1 MKKFLSL
8 LLTLCLLLG
17 VLPSQA
23 LAYVGD
29 ILPSTGSTVTTETRA
44 DGTLVLQNDY
54 IRVTLNKHDGSLTTS
69 PAATA
74 DSANSIDRQKP
85 YCEFI
90 IYGSYGYGKAH
101 PATLRLKS
109 AEFVDTTPNGTAKAI
124 KAVYDLT
131 VNLSGKS
138 VAATT
143 AVYYELVQL
152 KENETSA
159 DTWGVL
165 TSIDNIKINNNRDDL
180 FGSLTGDMGVIW
192 GYTLDG
198 FSGMG
203 HANATDGPAIKMSRT
218 VYNQDKQ
225 AEISTE
231 CSVLTSKVENLDT
244 WQSFPQGGDWCYN
257 YITEVY
263 VDGYAWANP
272 FVGLSGY
279 YENKTIKAY
288 LPDTVSVTPGSNPNS
303 TRVECRNDIGYYFSD
318 GEDYPNSQ
326 RFLWGFRNLAK
337 GAEDVPSEPDKVD
350 ISINAQ
356 RLAAFANGNGG
367 VTVEY
372 VADDAAL
379 DVLKQQYGNPIA
391 IISGEYESKN
401 GTDFTFTGGAAL
413 LSPSVTAT
421 WDKSNGKLII
431 KKDGTIEH
439 SGLSLNAPS
448 FKFYQPNSGSGKDLE
463 IKLTQDGFSFEI
475 DPEKNDAVIYVDI
488 PYATAKLEN
497 AAADAA
503 GNLVFSGEIGFQT
516 VFEGAAF
523 TLEELGYGLNEKN
536 EFTVNGV
543 HATGEFDT
551 AKTLSLELAKVEGE
565 VNTFKGEERYAF
577 SLELN
582 AFDLFETEAELALE
596 RASNGGL
603 LPDEL
608 WFYVKASPGIVLVP
622 PVPVGQLNGGG
633 AGFKDLAAT
642 VNGDYFAI
650 PPIKLRGA
658 LTGRYLHLIEGTGN
672 VVIGPS
678 EISLKAT
685 DVGLVGA
692 GEATQI
698 IDSFGY
704 TLKLNG
710 QERTYEGTNYKGIY
724 FAGSEELALALPSKA
739 LNVIA
744 LDSAIELGAFG
755 GVNDKKENLYLGIG
769 ANGTVI
775 GTLQFPNN
783 FFIPCLRGKALSRTD
798 VELIL
803 GGQTVIPIKGVSVD
817 EGMKQAF
824 GNIDVYLGAMTQTTN
839 WLYDVRAWV
848 IIPNIIETNFRMG
861 EGWDIEGTLFSKLD
875 TWDWTEHGVE
885 PVVQAMS
892 LEDSEDTVLMSSPSP
907 TEQAASLEAVGESTP
922 TSNTNSTEPAASLE
936 DTGES
941 VPANSTNSTEQ
952 TAPMEDAGESAP
964 ANSTNSTEQTA
975 PMEDAGESVP
985 ANSMNSTEPA
995 ASLEDTG
1002 ESVPANSTNST
1013 EQTAPMEDAGESVPA
1028 NSTNST
1034 EQAASSEDTG
1044 ESVPAN
1050 STNSTEQ
1057 AASSEDTGESAP
1069 ANSMNPTVIAVNAGT
1084 DETPYILLAFDSSIT
1099 EEQIKGALKIKKDS
1113 QDIDINWLGDSTE
1126 IDSNSAINADTDII
1140 KNNED
1145 GKEYRVAILRLKEG
1159 GSYQVDTGDLA
1170 LQKSESAS
1178 VTSFEKLNLTLN
1190 NNQVSGEIKYA
1201 EENTK
1206 YVLRTYF
1213 ANAEG
1218 GADYLI
1224 DEQEITNSSSIS
1236 VNIPSMGALA
1246 PSGEYYVT
1254 SFLMTEKSVESIDEN
1269 GEKETLTGLVAID
1282 HQQFNTQV
1290 SYQNQNQP
1298 TAPRTVTLELAGNE
1312 VMTATWGAVTDADGY
1327 AVTIYQKDGND
1338 WIDTGFGYDLD
1349 KETTSIN
1356 MALTVGGE
1364 ETTKSKNLSENETY
1378 KVGVSAYKTIE
1389 GGKYYSAETESAEN
1403 GVYLPEYTPLDMML
1417 SVNGTTCTADEHGVY
1432 RAYVDGKDD
1441 VLTVS
1446 CTTENVTY
1454 KVTRMDKT
1462 SDNEIST
1469 DSDGA
1474 YPIPNFEGSLMFKID
1489 GISEIENSTAKD
1501 VTSVFLLV
1509 SVDKTAP
1516 VLTLSDPV
1524 FYADMTTGAYQIT
1537 GTADAGSKIIYGND
1551 GASVNA
1557 GSDGTFTIPGT
1568 LDENSGVLS
1577 LCAQDSAGNKSTS
1590 RFALITKQNTATEF
1604 IVTFDGNG
1612 GMPSVGSMT
1621 TTNQKL
1627 TSLPSASQSKHSFDG
1642 WYTEKSGGT
1651 KITTDTVFHAD
1662 TIVYAHWTY
1671 TGGGGGS
1678 SSGGSSSNDGEGSV
1692 NNDATIIQRPD
1703 VNEPNVPTTAQSE
1716 KVKTDAKGNVT
1727 ITNPMVS
1734 DAIKAAKDDAKKHG
1748 NQKNGVA
1755 VEVPVE
1761 IDKKLDGVQIT
1772 LKADALDTLVKENVK
1787 RFTID
1792 TDRMTDFGF
1801 TLDTLKELNR
1811 QTSGDIILKV
1821 KKTTVS
1827 SIEAKATIGNRP
1839 VYDISLW
1846 EVKNGKETKLSNL
1859 NGKTISIA
1867 IPYTPA
1873 KNEQTGNL
1881 YAVSVDGN
1889 GKPQW
1894 ITKSNYDADQKAV
1907 IFELTQPGVYGV
1919 GYDAKM
1925 PAFTDIENHWAKDN
1939 ILFVVSRGL
1948 LNGTSETTFS
1958 PNTGMTR
1965 GMFVTALG
1973 RLAGVDPADY
1983 QSGKFTDVKADAYY
1997 APYVNWAAK
2006 TGIVSGTT
2014 DTTFAPDTNINR
2026 EQMAVIMKNYAVKLG
2041 YTVPKAL
2048 EAVTFADNAS
2058 ISSWAKE
2065 AVKSMQ
2071 QAGILAGKT
2080 NNRFDPAG
2088 TATRAE
2094 VATVLRRFVEI
2105 VIDPQTANGWR

>member
-17 VLPSQA
+17 ILPSQA

-1298 TAPRTVTLELAGNE
+1298 TAPQTVTLELAGNE

-1516 VLTLSDPV
+1516 MLTLSDPV

-1537 GTADAGSKIIYGND
+1537 GTADAGSKIIYGDD

-1642 WYTEKSGGT
+1642 WYTEKSGGI
-1651 KITTDTVFHAD
+1651 KITTDTIFHAD

-1827 SIEAKATIGNRP
+1827 SIEAKVTIGNRP

-1867 IPYTPA
+1867 IPYTPT

-1894 ITKSNYDADQKAV
+1894 ITKSNYNADQKAV

-2065 AVKSMQ
+2065 AVESMQ

-2094 VATVLRRFVEI
+2094 VATVLWRFVEI
-2105 VIDPQTANGWR
+2105 IIDPQTANG

>member
-1 MKKFLSL
+1 MKKILSL

-29 ILPSTGSTVTTETRA
+29 IISPGSTNVQTITNNNS
-44 DGTLVLQNDY
+44 LVLQNDY
-54 IRVTLNKHDGSLTTS
+54 IRVTLNRQTGILTTAPTAASDS
-69 PAATA
+69 PGQ
-74 DSANSIDRQKP
+74 QKP

-90 IYGSYGYGKAH
+90 TYDNGIGYNKKEITH
-101 PATLRLKS
+101 PATLSLKS
-109 AEFVDTTPNGTAKAI
+109 ASFVEKTPNGDTKAI
-124 KAVYDLT
+124 KAEYALT
-131 VNLSGKS
+131 FELSGKS
-138 VAATT
+138 VSATT
-143 AVYYELVQL
+143 AVYYELVQCG
-152 KENETSA
+152 ENKSSA
-159 DTWGVL
+159 DAWGVL
-165 TSIDNIKINNNRDDL
+165 TSVDNIKINANSFGDL
-180 FGSLTGDMGVIW
+180 NLATDMSAWW

-218 VYNQDKQ
+218 VVKNE
-225 AEISTE
+225 AEEEISTE
-231 CSVLTSKVENLDT
+231 SSVITSKVDDLDT
-244 WQSFPQGGDWCYN
+244 WQSFSQGTDWCYN

-279 YENKTIKAY
+279 YKNKTIKAY
-288 LPDTVSVTPGSNPNS
+288 LPDTVSVTPGNNPSS
-303 TRVECRNDIGYYFSD
+303 TRVECRNDIGYYFSGD
-318 GEDYPNSQ
+318 ESYPNSG
-326 RFLWGFRNLAK
+326 RFLWGFRNLTKNA
-337 GAEDVPSEPDKVD
+337 ADVPSEPDKVEV
-350 ISINAQ
+350 SINAK
-356 RLAAFANGNGG
+356 RLAAFADGNDG

-379 DVLKQQYGNPIA
+379 NALKQRYGNPVA
-391 IISGEYESKN
+391 LISGDYESKN
-401 GTDFTFTGGAAL
+401 GTDFAFTGGAAL

-421 WDKSNGKLII
+421 WGNGSELVIH
-431 KKDGTIEH
+431 KDGTITH

-448 FKFYQPNSGSGKDLE
+448 FKFYQPNSGAGEELK
-463 IKLTQDGFSFEI
+463 IKLTQDGFLFEI

-488 PYATAKLEN
+488 PYATAKLEKVT
-497 AAADAA
+497 ADAA
-503 GNLVFSGEIGFQT
+503 GNLVFAGGISFQT
-516 VFEGAAF
+516 VFEGASF
-523 TLEELGYGLNEKN
+523 TLKELGYGLNDKN

-543 HATGEFDT
+543 HATGRFDT

-565 VNTFKGEERYAF
+565 VNTFKGKEKYAF
-577 SLELN
+577 TLELN
-582 AFDLFETEAELALE
+582 AFDLFETEAELELV
-596 RASNGGL
+596 RSKKDGSL
-603 LPDEL
+603 LPNTL
-608 WFYVKASPGIVLVP
+608 YFFVSASPGIPLIP
-622 PVPVGQLNGGG
+622 PVPIGQLNGGG
-633 AGFKDLAAT
+633 AGFSNLADT

-650 PPIKLRGA
+650 PPLKLRGA
-658 LTGRYLHLIEGTGN
+658 LKGTYLHLIEGKGD

-678 EISLKAT
+678 EISLKASE
-685 DVGLVGA
+685 VGIVGTNA
-692 GEATQI
+692 SI

-704 TLKLNG
+704 SLQLNG
-710 QERTYEGTNYKGIY
+710 QERTYHGTTYKGIY
-724 FAGSEELALALPSKA
+724 FVGSETLELDLPSTEID
-739 LNVIA
+739 VFI
-744 LDSAIELGAFG
+744 LDTSIELGAFG
-755 GVNDKKENLYLGIG
+755 GTGTKNDTKHLYLGVG
-769 ANGTVI
+769 ANAVVKSKVQVPSDVPVI
-775 GTLQFPNN
+775 GGWKL
-783 FFIPCLRGKALSRTD
+783 GSWD
-798 VELIL
+798 VDLIV
-803 GGQTVIPIKGVSVD
+803 GGQTEFPIEDVSVD
-817 EGMKQAF
+817 DGMKNAF
-824 GNIDVYLGAMTQTTN
+824 KKIDVYLGAMTGVYAGVIDAR
-839 WLYDVRAWV
+839 LWV
-848 IIPNIIETNFRMG
+848 LVPNIVETNFRRG
-861 EGWDIEGTLFSKLD
+861 GGWDVETKWFGRLPE
-875 TWDWTEHGVE
+875 WDWSEKGVE
-885 PVVQAMS
+885 PVVQSMPS
-892 LEDSEDTVLMSSPSP
+892 EDSGEDVPMLLAAEPVAL
-907 TEQAASLEAVGESTP
+907 AASGE
-922 TSNTNSTEPAASLE
+922 NST
-936 DTGES
+936 TI
-941 VPANSTNSTEQ
+941 T
-952 TAPMEDAGESAP
+952 
-964 ANSTNSTEQTA
+964 
-975 PMEDAGESVP
+975 
-985 ANSMNSTEPA
+985 
-995 ASLEDTG
+995 
-1002 ESVPANSTNST
+1002 
-1013 EQTAPMEDAGESVPA
+1013 
-1028 NSTNST
+1028 
-1034 EQAASSEDTG
+1034 
-1044 ESVPAN
+1044 
-1050 STNSTEQ
+1050 
-1057 AASSEDTGESAP
+1057 
-1069 ANSMNPTVIAVNAGT
+1069 VNAGT
-1084 DETPYILLAFDSSIT
+1084 DETPYILLAFDKNIT
-1099 EEQIKGALKIKKDS
+1099 EDEIKQALSVTKSGETTPI
-1113 QDIDINWLGDSTE
+1113 QINWLGNSYE
-1126 IDSNSAINADTDII
+1126 INSSYAINADTDII
-1140 KNNED
+1140 HNKKDNKD
-1145 GKEYRVAILRLKEG
+1145 YRVAILRLKEG
-1159 GSYQVDTGDLA
+1159 GTYQVNPGSLTLDTQKSQGVSIAPFEELA
-1170 LQKSESAS
+1170 LS
-1178 VTSFEKLNLTLN
+1178 LNS
-1190 NNQVSGEIKYA
+1190 NQVSGEIKYA

-1213 ANAEG
+1213 ANEEG

-1224 DEQEITNSSSIS
+1224 DEQEVTDASKIS
-1236 VNIPSMGALA
+1236 VTIPQSGALA

-1298 TAPRTVTLELAGNE
+1298 TAPQTVTLELAGNE
-1312 VMTATWGAVTDADGY
+1312 VMTAKWDKVDDAAGY
-1327 AVTIYQKDGND
+1327 AVTIYQKNGGK

-1364 ETTKSKNLSENETY
+1364 ETTKSKNLSANEAY
-1378 KVGVSAYKTIE
+1378 KVGVRAYKEDAENE
-1389 GGKYYSAETESAEN
+1389 GGKYYSAETESADE
-1403 GVYLPEYTPLDMML
+1403 GVYLTEYTPLKLTL
-1417 SVNGTTCTADEHGVY
+1417 SVNGTTCTADENGVY
-1432 RAYVDGKDD
+1432 HAYIGGESNT
-1441 VLTVS
+1441 LAVS
-1446 CTTENVTY
+1446 CADNSNATF

-1462 SDNEIST
+1462 TENEIRASQ
-1469 DSDGA
+1469 DGS
-1474 YPIPNFEGSLMFKID
+1474 YTIPDFEGSLMFKID
-1489 GISEIENSTAKD
+1489 GISSVTGSSTAKD

-1516 VLTLSDPV
+1516 VLTLSDPI

-1537 GTADAGSKIIYGND
+1537 GTADAGSKIIYGDD

-1761 IDKKLDGVQIT
+1761 IDKKLDGLQIT

-2065 AVKSMQ
+2065 AVESMQ

-2094 VATVLRRFVEI
+2094 VATVLWRFVEI
-2105 VIDPQTANGWR
+2105 IIDPQTANG

>member
-17 VLPSQA
+17 ILPSQA

-192 GYTLDG
+192 GYTLDA

-218 VYNQDKQ
+218 VYNYDEQV
-225 AEISTE
+225 EISTE
-231 CSVLTSKVENLDT
+231 SSVLTSKVENLDT
-244 WQSFPQGGDWCYN
+244 WQSFSQGTDWCYN

-263 VDGYAWANP
+263 VDGYTWANP

-288 LPDTVSVTPGSNPNS
+288 LPDTVSVTPGNNPNS

-379 DVLKQQYGNPIA
+379 DALKKQYGNPVA
-391 IISGEYESKN
+391 LISGEYESKN
-401 GTDFTFTGGAAL
+401 GAEFTFTGGAAL

-475 DPEKNDAVIYVDI
+475 DPGKNDAVIYVDI
-488 PYATAKLEN
+488 PYATAKLEQ
-497 AAADAA
+497 ATADAA

-516 VFEGAAF
+516 VFEGASF

-565 VNTFKGEERYAF
+565 VNTFKGKEKYAF

-582 AFDLFETEAELALE
+582 AFDLFETEAELELT
-596 RASNGGL
+596 RSQKDGSL
-603 LPDEL
+603 LPNTL
-608 WFYVKASPGIVLVP
+608 YFYVAASPGIPLIP

-633 AGFKDLAAT
+633 AGFSNLADT

-650 PPIKLRGA
+650 PPLKLRGT
-658 LTGRYLHLIEGTGN
+658 LKGTYLHLIEGKGD

-678 EISLKAT
+678 EISLTAS
-685 DVGLVGA
+685 DVGIVGTNA
-692 GEATQI
+692 SI

-704 TLKLNG
+704 SLKLNG
-710 QERTYEGTNYKGIY
+710 QERTYNGTDYTGIY
-724 FAGSEELALALPSKA
+724 FVGSEALELDLP
-739 LNVIA
+739 NTEIDVFI
-744 LDSAIELGAFG
+744 LDTSIELGAFG
-755 GVNDKKENLYLGIG
+755 GTGTKNDKQHLYLAIG
-769 ANGTVI
+769 ANAVVKSKVQVPSDVPVI
-775 GTLQFPNN
+775 GGWKL
-783 FFIPCLRGKALSRTD
+783 GSWD
-798 VELIL
+798 VDLIV
-803 GGQTVIPIKGVSVD
+803 GGQTEFPIKDVSVD

-824 GNIDVYLGAMTQTTN
+824 SNIDVYLGAMTGVYAGIIDAR
-839 WLYDVRAWV
+839 LWV
-848 IIPNIIETNFRMG
+848 LVPNIVETNFRRG
-861 EGWDIEGTLFSKLD
+861 GGWDVETKWFGRLPE
-875 TWDWTEHGVE
+875 WDWSEKGVE
-885 PVVQAMS
+885 PVAQAMS

-952 TAPMEDAGESAP
+952 TAPMEDAGES
-964 ANSTNSTEQTA
+964 
-975 PMEDAGESVP
+975 
-985 ANSMNSTEPA
+985 
-995 ASLEDTG
+995 
-1002 ESVPANSTNST
+1002 
-1013 EQTAPMEDAGESVPA
+1013 
-1028 NSTNST
+1028 
-1034 EQAASSEDTG
+1034 
-1044 ESVPAN
+1044 VPAN

-1069 ANSMNPTVIAVNAGT
+1069 ANSTNSTEITVSADT
-1084 DETPYILLAFDSSIT
+1084 DETPYILLAFENTVT
-1099 EEQIKGALKIKKDS
+1099 EEQIKNSLSVTKQNSSDKLEIHWVNYDTENSEDGQIDENK
-1113 QDIDINWLGDSTE
+1113 DINAT
-1126 IDSNSAINADTDII
+1126 TDII
-1140 KNNED
+1140 HNKTDNKD
-1145 GKEYRVAILRLKEG
+1145 YRVAILRLKDAG
-1159 GSYQVDTGDLA
+1159 TYQVNTGSLSLDT
-1170 LQKSESAS
+1170 QKSQGVSIAP
-1178 VTSFEKLNLTLN
+1178 FEELELTLN
-1190 NNQVSGEIKYA
+1190 NQQVSGEIKYA

-1213 ANAEG
+1213 AKEKG

-1282 HQQFNTQV
+1282 HQQFNTRV

-1298 TAPRTVTLELAGNE
+1298 TAPQTVTLELAGNE
-1312 VMTATWGAVTDADGY
+1312 IMTATWGAVTDADGY

-1364 ETTKSKNLSENETY
+1364 ETTKSKNLSANETY

-1417 SVNGTTCTADEHGVY
+1417 FVNGTTCTADEHGVY

-1474 YPIPNFEGSLMFKID
+1474 YPIPNFEGNLMFKID

-1516 VLTLSDPV
+1516 MLTLSDPV

-1537 GTADAGSKIIYGND
+1537 GTADAGSKIIYGDD

-1604 IVTFDGNG
+1604 IVTFDGHG

-1642 WYTEKSGGT
+1642 WYTEKSGGI
-1651 KITTDTVFHAD
+1651 KITTDTIFHAD

-1873 KNEQTGNL
+1873 KNEQPGNL

-1894 ITKSNYDADQKAV
+1894 ITKSSYDADQKAV
-1907 IFELTQPGVYGV
+1907 IFELIQPGVYGV

-2105 VIDPQTANGWR
+2105 IIDPQTANGWQQNDSGQ

>member
-17 VLPSQA
+17 ILPSQA

-952 TAPMEDAGESAP
+952 TAPMEDAGES
-964 ANSTNSTEQTA
+964 
-975 PMEDAGESVP
+975 VP

-1013 EQTAPMEDAGESVPA
+1013 EQTAPMEDA
-1028 NSTNST
+1028 
-1034 EQAASSEDTG
+1034 G

-1298 TAPRTVTLELAGNE
+1298 TAPQTVTLELAGNE

-1516 VLTLSDPV
+1516 MLTLSDPV

-1568 LDENSGVLS
+1568 LDKNSGVLS

-1612 GMPSVGSMT
+1612 GTPSVGNMT

-1671 TGGGGGS
+1671 TGG
-1678 SSGGSSSNDGEGSV
+1678 SSSNDGEGSV

-1703 VNEPNVPTTAQSE
+1703 VNEPNVPTTALSE

-1734 DAIKAAKDDAKKHG
+1734 DAIKAAKDDTKKHG

-1761 IDKKLDGVQIT
+1761 IDKKLDSVQIT

-1873 KNEQTGNL
+1873 KNEQPGNL

-1894 ITKSNYDADQKAV
+1894 ITKSSYDADQKAV
-1907 IFELTQPGVYGV
+1907 IFELIQPGVYGV

-2105 VIDPQTANGWR
+2105 IIDPQTANGWQQNDSGQ

>member
-17 VLPSQA
+17 ILPSQA

-192 GYTLDG
+192 GYTLDA

-218 VYNQDKQ
+218 VYNYDEQV
-225 AEISTE
+225 EISTE
-231 CSVLTSKVENLDT
+231 SSVLTSKVENLDT
-244 WQSFPQGGDWCYN
+244 WQSFSQGTDWCYN

-263 VDGYAWANP
+263 VDGYTWANP

-288 LPDTVSVTPGSNPNS
+288 LPDTVSVTPGNNPNS

-379 DVLKQQYGNPIA
+379 DALKKQYGNPVA
-391 IISGEYESKN
+391 LISGEYESKN
-401 GTDFTFTGGAAL
+401 GAEFTFTGGAAL

-475 DPEKNDAVIYVDI
+475 DPGKNDAVIYVDI
-488 PYATAKLEN
+488 PYATAKLEQ
-497 AAADAA
+497 ATADAA

-516 VFEGAAF
+516 VFEGASF

-565 VNTFKGEERYAF
+565 VNTFKGKEKYAF

-582 AFDLFETEAELALE
+582 AFDLFETEAELELT
-596 RASNGGL
+596 RSQKDGSL
-603 LPDEL
+603 LPNTL
-608 WFYVKASPGIVLVP
+608 YFYVAASPGIPLIP

-633 AGFKDLAAT
+633 AGFSNLADT

-650 PPIKLRGA
+650 PPLKLRGT
-658 LTGRYLHLIEGTGN
+658 LKGTYLHLIEGKGD

-678 EISLKAT
+678 EISLTAS
-685 DVGLVGA
+685 DVGIVGTNA
-692 GEATQI
+692 SI

-704 TLKLNG
+704 SLKLNG
-710 QERTYEGTNYKGIY
+710 QERTYNGTDYTGIY
-724 FAGSEELALALPSKA
+724 FVGSEALELDLP
-739 LNVIA
+739 NTEIDVFI
-744 LDSAIELGAFG
+744 LDTSIELGAFG
-755 GVNDKKENLYLGIG
+755 GTGTKNDKQHLYLAIG
-769 ANGTVI
+769 ANAVVKSKVQVPSDVPVI
-775 GTLQFPNN
+775 GGWKL
-783 FFIPCLRGKALSRTD
+783 GSWD
-798 VELIL
+798 VDLIV
-803 GGQTVIPIKGVSVD
+803 GGQTEFPIKDVSVD

-824 GNIDVYLGAMTQTTN
+824 SNIDVYLGAMTGVYAGIIDAR
-839 WLYDVRAWV
+839 LWV
-848 IIPNIIETNFRMG
+848 LVPNIVETNFRRG
-861 EGWDIEGTLFSKLD
+861 GGWDVETKWFGRLPE
-875 TWDWTEHGVE
+875 WDWSEKGVE
-885 PVVQAMS
+885 PVAQAMS

-952 TAPMEDAGESAP
+952 TAPMEDAGES
-964 ANSTNSTEQTA
+964 
-975 PMEDAGESVP
+975 G
-985 ANSMNSTEPA
+985 
-995 ASLEDTG
+995 
-1002 ESVPANSTNST
+1002 
-1013 EQTAPMEDAGESVPA
+1013 
-1028 NSTNST
+1028 
-1034 EQAASSEDTG
+1034 
-1044 ESVPAN
+1044 PAN

-1069 ANSMNPTVIAVNAGT
+1069 ANSTNSTEITVSADT
-1084 DETPYILLAFDSSIT
+1084 DETPYILLAFENTVT
-1099 EEQIKGALKIKKDS
+1099 EAQIKNSLSVTKQNSSDKLEIHWVNYDTENSEDGQIDENK
-1113 QDIDINWLGDSTE
+1113 DINAT
-1126 IDSNSAINADTDII
+1126 TDII
-1140 KNNED
+1140 HNKTDNKD
-1145 GKEYRVAILRLKEG
+1145 YRVAILRLKDAG
-1159 GSYQVDTGDLA
+1159 TYQVNTGSLSLDT
-1170 LQKSESAS
+1170 QKSQGVSIAP
-1178 VTSFEKLNLTLN
+1178 FEELELTLN
-1190 NNQVSGEIKYA
+1190 NQQVSGEIKYA

-1213 ANAEG
+1213 AKEKG

-1282 HQQFNTQV
+1282 HQQFNTRV

-1298 TAPRTVTLELAGNE
+1298 TAPQTVTLELAGNE
-1312 VMTATWGAVTDADGY
+1312 IMTATWGAVTDADGY

-1364 ETTKSKNLSENETY
+1364 ETTKSKNLSANETY

-1417 SVNGTTCTADEHGVY
+1417 FVNGTTCTADEHGVY

-1474 YPIPNFEGSLMFKID
+1474 YPIPNFEGNLMFKID

-1516 VLTLSDPV
+1516 MLTLSDPV

-1537 GTADAGSKIIYGND
+1537 GTADAGSKIIYGDD

-1612 GMPSVGSMT
+1612 GTPSVGSMT

-2094 VATVLRRFVEI
+2094 VATVLWRFVEI
-2105 VIDPQTANGWR
+2105 IIDPQTANG

>member
-17 VLPSQA
+17 ILPSQA

-192 GYTLDG
+192 GYTLDA

-218 VYNQDKQ
+218 VYNYDEQV
-225 AEISTE
+225 EISTE
-231 CSVLTSKVENLDT
+231 SSVLTSKVENLDT
-244 WQSFPQGGDWCYN
+244 WQSFSQGTDWCYN

-263 VDGYAWANP
+263 VDGYTWANP

-288 LPDTVSVTPGSNPNS
+288 LPDTVSVTPGNNPNS

-379 DVLKQQYGNPIA
+379 DALKKQYGNPVA
-391 IISGEYESKN
+391 LISGEYESKN
-401 GTDFTFTGGAAL
+401 GAEFTFTGGAAL

-475 DPEKNDAVIYVDI
+475 DPGKNDAVIYVDI
-488 PYATAKLEN
+488 PYATAKLEQ
-497 AAADAA
+497 ATADAT

-516 VFEGAAF
+516 VFEGASF

-565 VNTFKGEERYAF
+565 VNTFKGKEKYAF

-582 AFDLFETEAELALE
+582 AFDLFETEAELELT
-596 RASNGGL
+596 RSQKDGSL
-603 LPDEL
+603 LPNTL
-608 WFYVKASPGIVLVP
+608 YFYVAASPGIPLIP

-633 AGFKDLAAT
+633 AGFSNLADT

-650 PPIKLRGA
+650 PPLKLRGT
-658 LTGRYLHLIEGTGN
+658 LKGTYLHLIEGKGD

-678 EISLKAT
+678 EISLTAS
-685 DVGLVGA
+685 DVGIVGTNA
-692 GEATQI
+692 SI

-704 TLKLNG
+704 SLKLNG
-710 QERTYEGTNYKGIY
+710 QERTYNGTDYTGIY
-724 FAGSEELALALPSKA
+724 FVGSEALELDLP
-739 LNVIA
+739 NTEIDVFI
-744 LDSAIELGAFG
+744 LDTSIELGAFG
-755 GVNDKKENLYLGIG
+755 GTGTKNDKQHLYLAIG
-769 ANGTVI
+769 ANAVVKSKVQVPSDVPVI
-775 GTLQFPNN
+775 GGWKL
-783 FFIPCLRGKALSRTD
+783 GSWD
-798 VELIL
+798 VDLIV
-803 GGQTVIPIKGVSVD
+803 GGQTEFPIKDVSVD

-824 GNIDVYLGAMTQTTN
+824 SNIDVYLGAMTGVYAGIIDAR
-839 WLYDVRAWV
+839 LWV
-848 IIPNIIETNFRMG
+848 LVPNIVETNFRRG
-861 EGWDIEGTLFSKLD
+861 GGWDVETKWFGRLPE
-875 TWDWTEHGVE
+875 WDWSEKGVE
-885 PVVQAMS
+885 PVAQAMS

-941 VPANSTNSTEQ
+941 VPT
-952 TAPMEDAGESAP
+952 
-964 ANSTNSTEQTA
+964 
-975 PMEDAGESVP
+975 
-985 ANSMNSTEPA
+985 
-995 ASLEDTG
+995 
-1002 ESVPANSTNST
+1002 NSTNST

-1044 ESVPAN
+1044 ESAPAN
-1050 STNSTEQ
+1050 STNSTEI
-1057 AASSEDTGESAP
+1057 TVSAD
-1069 ANSMNPTVIAVNAGT
+1069 T
-1084 DETPYILLAFDSSIT
+1084 DETPYILLAFENTVT
-1099 EEQIKGALKIKKDS
+1099 EEQIKNSLSVTKQNSSDKLEIHWVNYDTENSEDGQIDENK
-1113 QDIDINWLGDSTE
+1113 DINAT
-1126 IDSNSAINADTDII
+1126 TDII
-1140 KNNED
+1140 HNKTDNKD
-1145 GKEYRVAILRLKEG
+1145 YRVAILRLKDAG
-1159 GSYQVDTGDLA
+1159 TYQVNTGSLSLDT
-1170 LQKSESAS
+1170 QKSQGVSIAP
-1178 VTSFEKLNLTLN
+1178 FEELELTLN
-1190 NNQVSGEIKYA
+1190 NQQVSGEIKYA

-1213 ANAEG
+1213 AKEKG

-1282 HQQFNTQV
+1282 HQQFNTRV

-1298 TAPRTVTLELAGNE
+1298 TAPQTVTLELAGNE
-1312 VMTATWGAVTDADGY
+1312 IMTATWGAVTDADGY

-1364 ETTKSKNLSENETY
+1364 ETTKSKNLSANETY

-1417 SVNGTTCTADEHGVY
+1417 FVNGTTCTADEHGVY

-1474 YPIPNFEGSLMFKID
+1474 YPIPNFEGNLMFKID

-1516 VLTLSDPV
+1516 MLTLSDPV

-1537 GTADAGSKIIYGND
+1537 GTADAGSKIIYGDD

-1761 IDKKLDGVQIT
+1761 IDKKLDGLQIT

-2105 VIDPQTANGWR
+2105 VIDPQTANGWQ

>member
-29 ILPSTGSTVTTETRA
+29 IISPGSTNVQTSTNNNS
-44 DGTLVLQNDY
+44 LVLQNNY
-54 IRVTLNKHDGSLTTS
+54 IRVTLNRQTGILTTAPTAASDS
-69 PAATA
+69 PGQ
-74 DSANSIDRQKP
+74 QKP

-90 IYGSYGYGKAH
+90 TYDNGIGYNKKEITH
-101 PATLRLKS
+101 PATLSLKS
-109 AEFVDTTPNGTAKAI
+109 ASFVEKTPNGDTKAI
-124 KAVYDLT
+124 KAEYALT
-131 VNLSGKS
+131 FELSGKS
-138 VAATT
+138 VSATT
-143 AVYYELVQL
+143 AVYYELVQCG
-152 KENETSA
+152 ENKSSA
-159 DTWGVL
+159 DAWGVL
-165 TSIDNIKINNNRDDL
+165 TSVDNIKINANSFGDL
-180 FGSLTGDMGVIW
+180 NLATDMSAWW

-218 VYNQDKQ
+218 VVKNE
-225 AEISTE
+225 AEEEISTE
-231 CSVLTSKVENLDT
+231 SSVITSKVDDLDT
-244 WQSFPQGGDWCYN
+244 WKSFSQGTDWCYN

-279 YENKTIKAY
+279 YKNKTIKAY
-288 LPDTVSVTPGSNPNS
+288 LPDTVSVTPGNNPSS
-303 TRVECRNDIGYYFSD
+303 TRVECRNDIGYYFSGD
-318 GEDYPNSQ
+318 KIYPNSR
-326 RFLWGFRNLAK
+326 RFLWGFRNLTKNA
-337 GAEDVPSEPDKVD
+337 ADVPSEPDKVEV
-350 ISINAQ
+350 SINAK
-356 RLAAFANGNGG
+356 RLAAFADGNDG

-379 DVLKQQYGNPIA
+379 NALKQRYGNPVA
-391 IISGEYESKN
+391 LISGDYESKN
-401 GTDFTFTGGAAL
+401 GTDFAFTGGAAL

-421 WDKSNGKLII
+421 WGNGGELVIH
-431 KKDGTIEH
+431 KDGTITH

-448 FKFYQPNSGSGKDLE
+448 FKFYQPNSGAGEELK
-463 IKLTQDGFSFEI
+463 IKLTQDGFLFEI
-475 DPEKNDAVIYVDI
+475 DPGKNDAVIYVDI
-488 PYATAKLEN
+488 PYATAKLEKVT
-497 AAADAA
+497 ADAA
-503 GNLVFSGEIGFQT
+503 GNLVFAGGISFQT
-516 VFEGAAF
+516 VFEGASF
-523 TLEELGYGLNEKN
+523 TLKELGYGLNDKN

-543 HATGEFDT
+543 HATGSFDT

-565 VNTFKGEERYAF
+565 VNTFKGKEKYAF
-577 SLELN
+577 TLELN
-582 AFDLFETEAELALE
+582 AFDLFETEAELELV
-596 RASNGGL
+596 RSKKDGSL
-603 LPDEL
+603 LPNTL
-608 WFYVKASPGIVLVP
+608 YFYVAARPGIPLIP
-622 PVPVGQLNGGG
+622 PVPIGQLNGGG

-650 PPIKLRGA
+650 PPLKLRGT
-658 LTGRYLHLIEGTGN
+658 LKGTYLHLIEGKGD

-678 EISLKAT
+678 EISLKAN
-685 DVGLVGA
+685 DVGIVGTNA
-692 GEATQI
+692 SI

-704 TLKLNG
+704 SLQLNG
-710 QERTYEGTNYKGIY
+710 QERTYHGTTYKGIY
-724 FAGSEELALALPSKA
+724 FVGSETLELDLPSTEID
-739 LNVIA
+739 VFI
-744 LDSAIELGAFG
+744 LDTSIELGAFG
-755 GVNDKKENLYLGIG
+755 GTGTKIDTKHLYLGVG
-769 ANGTVI
+769 ANAVVKSKVQVPSDVPVI
-775 GTLQFPNN
+775 GGWKL
-783 FFIPCLRGKALSRTD
+783 ASWD
-798 VELIL
+798 VDLIV
-803 GGQTVIPIKGVSVD
+803 GGQTEFPIEGVSVS
-817 EGMKQAF
+817 EGMEDAF
-824 GNIDVYLGAMTQTTN
+824 DNIDVYLGAMTGVYAGIIDAR
-839 WLYDVRAWV
+839 LWV
-848 IIPNIIETNFRMG
+848 LVPNIVETNFRRG
-861 EGWDIEGTLFSKLD
+861 GGWDVETKWFGRLPE
-875 TWDWTEHGVE
+875 WDWSEKGVE
-885 PVVQAMS
+885 PVVQSMPS
-892 LEDSEDTVLMSSPSP
+892 EDSGEDVPMLLAAEPVAL
-907 TEQAASLEAVGESTP
+907 AASGE
-922 TSNTNSTEPAASLE
+922 NST
-936 DTGES
+936 TI
-941 VPANSTNSTEQ
+941 T
-952 TAPMEDAGESAP
+952 
-964 ANSTNSTEQTA
+964 
-975 PMEDAGESVP
+975 
-985 ANSMNSTEPA
+985 
-995 ASLEDTG
+995 
-1002 ESVPANSTNST
+1002 
-1013 EQTAPMEDAGESVPA
+1013 
-1028 NSTNST
+1028 
-1034 EQAASSEDTG
+1034 
-1044 ESVPAN
+1044 
-1050 STNSTEQ
+1050 
-1057 AASSEDTGESAP
+1057 
-1069 ANSMNPTVIAVNAGT
+1069 VNADT
-1084 DETPYILLAFDSSIT
+1084 DETPYILLAFENTVT
-1099 EEQIKGALKIKKDS
+1099 EEQIKNSLSVTKQNSSDKLEIHWVNYDTENSEDGQIDENK
-1113 QDIDINWLGDSTE
+1113 DINAT
-1126 IDSNSAINADTDII
+1126 TDII
-1140 KNNED
+1140 HNKTDNKD
-1145 GKEYRVAILRLKEG
+1145 YRVAILRLKDAG
-1159 GSYQVDTGDLA
+1159 TYQVNTGSLSLDT
-1170 LQKSESAS
+1170 QKSQGVSIAP
-1178 VTSFEKLNLTLN
+1178 FEKLELSLSDQ
-1190 NNQVSGEIKYA
+1190 QVSGEIKYA

-1290 SYQNQNQP
+1290 TYQNQNQP
-1298 TAPRTVTLELAGNE
+1298 TAPHTVTLELAGNE
-1312 VMTATWGAVTDADGY
+1312 VMTAKWDAVTDAEGY
-1327 AVTIYQKDGND
+1327 AVRIYQKQSDGTFK
-1338 WIDTGFGYDLD
+1338 DTGFGYDLD
-1349 KETTSIN
+1349 ENTTSID
-1356 MALTVGGE
+1356 MALTVGGT
-1364 ETTKSKNLSENETY
+1364 ETAESENLSANETY
-1378 KVGVSAYKTIE
+1378 KVSVSAYKTVE
-1389 GGKYYSAETESAEN
+1389 GGKYYSTEMESAEKF
-1403 GVYLPEYTPLDMML
+1403 LSEYTPLDMML

-1489 GISEIENSTAKD
+1489 GISSVTGSSTAKD

-1516 VLTLSDPV
+1516 VLTLSDPI
-1524 FYADMTTGAYQIT
+1524 FYADMTTGAYEIT
-1537 GTADAGSKIIYGND
+1537 GTADAGSEIFYGDNKE
-1551 GASVNA
+1551 SVYA
-1557 GSDGTFTIPGT
+1557 DSDGTFTIPGT
-1568 LDENSGVLS
+1568 LDENSGILS

-1612 GMPSVGSMT
+1612 GTPSVGNMT

-1671 TGGGGGS
+1671 TGG
-1678 SSGGSSSNDGEGSV
+1678 SSSNDGEDSV

-1734 DAIKAAKDDAKKHG
+1734 DAIKAAKDDTKKHG

-1827 SIEAKATIGNRP
+1827 SIDAKATIGNRP

-1873 KNEQTGNL
+1873 KNEQPGNL

-1894 ITKSNYDADQKAV
+1894 ITKSSYDADQKAV

-1925 PAFTDIENHWAKDN
+1925 PALTDIENHWAKDN

-1983 QSGKFTDVKADAYY
+1983 QTGKFTDVKADAYY

-2105 VIDPQTANGWR
+2105 IIDPQTANG

>member
-17 VLPSQA
+17 ILPSQA

-192 GYTLDG
+192 GYTLDA

-218 VYNQDKQ
+218 VYNYDEQV
-225 AEISTE
+225 EISTE
-231 CSVLTSKVENLDT
+231 SSVLTSKVENLDT
-244 WQSFPQGGDWCYN
+244 WQSFSQGTDWCYN

-263 VDGYAWANP
+263 VDGYTWANP

-288 LPDTVSVTPGSNPNS
+288 LPDTVSVTPGNNPNS

-379 DVLKQQYGNPIA
+379 DALKKQYGNPVA
-391 IISGEYESKN
+391 LISGEYESKN
-401 GTDFTFTGGAAL
+401 GAEFTFTGGAAL

-475 DPEKNDAVIYVDI
+475 DPGKNDAVIYVDI
-488 PYATAKLEN
+488 PYATAKLEQ
-497 AAADAA
+497 ATADAA

-516 VFEGAAF
+516 VFEGASF

-565 VNTFKGEERYAF
+565 VNTFKGKEKYAF

-582 AFDLFETEAELALE
+582 AFDLFETEAELELT
-596 RASNGGL
+596 RSQKDGSL
-603 LPDEL
+603 LPNTL
-608 WFYVKASPGIVLVP
+608 YFYVAASPGIPLIP

-633 AGFKDLAAT
+633 AGFSNLADT

-650 PPIKLRGA
+650 PPLKLRGT
-658 LTGRYLHLIEGTGN
+658 LKGTYLHLIEGKGD

-678 EISLKAT
+678 EISLTAS
-685 DVGLVGA
+685 DVGIVGTNA
-692 GEATQI
+692 SI

-704 TLKLNG
+704 SLKLNG
-710 QERTYEGTNYKGIY
+710 QERTYNGTDYTGIY
-724 FAGSEELALALPSKA
+724 FVGSEALELDLP
-739 LNVIA
+739 NTEIDVFI
-744 LDSAIELGAFG
+744 LDTSIELGAFG
-755 GVNDKKENLYLGIG
+755 GTGTKNDKQHLYLAIG
-769 ANGTVI
+769 ANAVVKSKVQVPSDVPVI
-775 GTLQFPNN
+775 GGWKL
-783 FFIPCLRGKALSRTD
+783 GSWD
-798 VELIL
+798 VDLIV
-803 GGQTVIPIKGVSVD
+803 GGQTEFPIKDVSVD

-824 GNIDVYLGAMTQTTN
+824 SNIDVYLGAMTGVYAGIIDAR
-839 WLYDVRAWV
+839 LWV
-848 IIPNIIETNFRMG
+848 LVPNIVETNFRRG
-861 EGWDIEGTLFSKLD
+861 GGWDVETKWFGRLPE
-875 TWDWTEHGVE
+875 WDWSEKGVE
-885 PVVQAMS
+885 PVAQAMS

-952 TAPMEDAGESAP
+952 TAPMEDAGES
-964 ANSTNSTEQTA
+964 
-975 PMEDAGESVP
+975 
-985 ANSMNSTEPA
+985 
-995 ASLEDTG
+995 
-1002 ESVPANSTNST
+1002 
-1013 EQTAPMEDAGESVPA
+1013 
-1028 NSTNST
+1028 
-1034 EQAASSEDTG
+1034 
-1044 ESVPAN
+1044 VPAN

-1069 ANSMNPTVIAVNAGT
+1069 ANSTNSTEITVSADT
-1084 DETPYILLAFDSSIT
+1084 DETPYILLAFENTVT
-1099 EEQIKGALKIKKDS
+1099 EEQIKNSLSVTKQNSSDKLEIHWVNYDTENSEDGQIDENK
-1113 QDIDINWLGDSTE
+1113 DINAT
-1126 IDSNSAINADTDII
+1126 TDII
-1140 KNNED
+1140 HNKTDNKD
-1145 GKEYRVAILRLKEG
+1145 YRVAILRLKDAG
-1159 GSYQVDTGDLA
+1159 TYQVNTGSLSLDT
-1170 LQKSESAS
+1170 QKSQGVSIAP
-1178 VTSFEKLNLTLN
+1178 FEELELTLN
-1190 NNQVSGEIKYA
+1190 NQQVSGEIKYA

-1213 ANAEG
+1213 AKEKG

-1236 VNIPSMGALA
+1236 VNIPSMGALV

-1282 HQQFNTQV
+1282 HQQFNTRV

-1298 TAPRTVTLELAGNE
+1298 TAPQTVTLELAGNE
-1312 VMTATWGAVTDADGY
+1312 IMTATWGAVTDADGY

-1364 ETTKSKNLSENETY
+1364 ETTKSKNLSANETY

-1417 SVNGTTCTADEHGVY
+1417 FVNGTTCTADEHGVY

-1474 YPIPNFEGSLMFKID
+1474 YPIPNFEGNLMFKID

-1516 VLTLSDPV
+1516 MLTLSDPV

-1537 GTADAGSKIIYGND
+1537 GTADAGSKIIYGDD

-1642 WYTEKSGGT
+1642 WYTEKSGGI
-1651 KITTDTVFHAD
+1651 KITTDTIFHAD

-1827 SIEAKATIGNRP
+1827 SIEAKVTIGNRP

-1867 IPYTPA
+1867 IPYTPT

-1894 ITKSNYDADQKAV
+1894 ITKSNYNADQKAV

-2065 AVKSMQ
+2065 AVESMQ

-2094 VATVLRRFVEI
+2094 VATVLWRFVEI
-2105 VIDPQTANGWR
+2105 IIDPQTANG

>member
-17 VLPSQA
+17 ILPSQA

-192 GYTLDG
+192 GYTLDA

-218 VYNQDKQ
+218 VYNYDEQV
-225 AEISTE
+225 EISTE
-231 CSVLTSKVENLDT
+231 SSVLTSKVENLDT
-244 WQSFPQGGDWCYN
+244 WQSFSQGTDWCYN

-263 VDGYAWANP
+263 VDGYTWANP

-288 LPDTVSVTPGSNPNS
+288 LPDTVSVTPGNNPNS

-379 DVLKQQYGNPIA
+379 DALKKQYGNPVA
-391 IISGEYESKN
+391 LISGEYESKN
-401 GTDFTFTGGAAL
+401 GAEFTFPGGAAL

-421 WDKSNGKLII
+421 WDTSNGKLII

-475 DPEKNDAVIYVDI
+475 DPGKNDAVIYVDI
-488 PYATAKLEN
+488 PYATAKLEQ
-497 AAADAA
+497 ATADAA

-516 VFEGAAF
+516 VFEGASF

-565 VNTFKGEERYAF
+565 VNTFKGKEKYAF

-582 AFDLFETEAELALE
+582 AFDLFETEAELELT
-596 RASNGGL
+596 RSQKDGSL
-603 LPDEL
+603 LPNTL
-608 WFYVKASPGIVLVP
+608 YFYVAASPGIPLIP

-633 AGFKDLAAT
+633 AGFSNLADT

-650 PPIKLRGA
+650 PPLKLRGT
-658 LTGRYLHLIEGTGN
+658 LKGTYLHLIEGKGD

-678 EISLKAT
+678 EISLTAS
-685 DVGLVGA
+685 DVGIVGTNA
-692 GEATQI
+692 SI

-704 TLKLNG
+704 SLKLNG
-710 QERTYEGTNYKGIY
+710 QERTYNGTDYTGIY
-724 FAGSEELALALPSKA
+724 FVGSEALELDLP
-739 LNVIA
+739 NTEIDVFI
-744 LDSAIELGAFG
+744 LDTSIELGAFG
-755 GVNDKKENLYLGIG
+755 GTGTKNDKQHLYLAIG
-769 ANGTVI
+769 ANAVVKSKVQVPSDVPVI
-775 GTLQFPNN
+775 GGWKL
-783 FFIPCLRGKALSRTD
+783 GSWD
-798 VELIL
+798 VDLIV
-803 GGQTVIPIKGVSVD
+803 GGQTEFPIKDVSVD

-824 GNIDVYLGAMTQTTN
+824 SNIDVYLGAMTGVYAGIIDAR
-839 WLYDVRAWV
+839 LWV
-848 IIPNIIETNFRMG
+848 LVPNIVETNFRRG
-861 EGWDIEGTLFSKLD
+861 GGWDVETKWFGRLPE
-875 TWDWTEHGVE
+875 WDWSEKGVE
-885 PVVQAMS
+885 PVAQAMS

-952 TAPMEDAGESAP
+952 TAPMEDAGES
-964 ANSTNSTEQTA
+964 
-975 PMEDAGESVP
+975 
-985 ANSMNSTEPA
+985 
-995 ASLEDTG
+995 
-1002 ESVPANSTNST
+1002 
-1013 EQTAPMEDAGESVPA
+1013 
-1028 NSTNST
+1028 
-1034 EQAASSEDTG
+1034 
-1044 ESVPAN
+1044 VPAN

-1069 ANSMNPTVIAVNAGT
+1069 ANSTNSTEITVSADT
-1084 DETPYILLAFDSSIT
+1084 DETPYILLAFENTVT
-1099 EEQIKGALKIKKDS
+1099 EEQIKNSLSVTKQNSSDKLEIHWVNYDTENSEDGQIDENK
-1113 QDIDINWLGDSTE
+1113 DINAT
-1126 IDSNSAINADTDII
+1126 TDII
-1140 KNNED
+1140 HNKTDNKD
-1145 GKEYRVAILRLKEG
+1145 YRVAILRLKDAG
-1159 GSYQVDTGDLA
+1159 TYQVNTGSLSLDT
-1170 LQKSESAS
+1170 QKSQGVSIAP
-1178 VTSFEKLNLTLN
+1178 FEELELTLN
-1190 NNQVSGEIKYA
+1190 NQQVSGEIKYA

-1213 ANAEG
+1213 AKEKG

-1282 HQQFNTQV
+1282 HQQFNTRV

-1298 TAPRTVTLELAGNE
+1298 TAPQTVTLELAGNE
-1312 VMTATWGAVTDADGY
+1312 IMTATWGAVTDADGY

-1364 ETTKSKNLSENETY
+1364 ETTKSKNLSANETY

-1417 SVNGTTCTADEHGVY
+1417 FVNGTTCTADEHGVY

-1474 YPIPNFEGSLMFKID
+1474 YPIPNFEGNLMFKID

-1516 VLTLSDPV
+1516 MLTLSDPV

-1537 GTADAGSKIIYGND
+1537 GTADAGSKIIYGDD

-1642 WYTEKSGGT
+1642 WYTEKSGGI
-1651 KITTDTVFHAD
+1651 KITTDTIFHAD

-1827 SIEAKATIGNRP
+1827 SIEAKVTIGNRP

-1867 IPYTPA
+1867 IPYTPT

-1894 ITKSNYDADQKAV
+1894 ITKSNYNADQKAV

-2065 AVKSMQ
+2065 AVESMQ

-2094 VATVLRRFVEI
+2094 VATVLWRFVEI
-2105 VIDPQTANGWR
+2105 IIDPQTANG

>member
-17 VLPSQA
+17 ILPSQA

-952 TAPMEDAGESAP
+952 TAPMEDAGES
-964 ANSTNSTEQTA
+964 
-975 PMEDAGESVP
+975 
-985 ANSMNSTEPA
+985 
-995 ASLEDTG
+995 
-1002 ESVPANSTNST
+1002 
-1013 EQTAPMEDAGESVPA
+1013 
-1028 NSTNST
+1028 
-1034 EQAASSEDTG
+1034 
-1044 ESVPAN
+1044 VPAN

-1236 VNIPSMGALA
+1236 VNIPSMAALA

-1298 TAPRTVTLELAGNE
+1298 TAPQTVTLELAGNE

-1516 VLTLSDPV
+1516 MLTLSDPV

-1537 GTADAGSKIIYGND
+1537 GTADAGSKIIYGDD

-1642 WYTEKSGGT
+1642 WYTEKSGGI
-1651 KITTDTVFHAD
+1651 KITTDTIFHAD

-1827 SIEAKATIGNRP
+1827 SIEAKVTIGNRP

-1867 IPYTPA
+1867 IPYTPT

-1894 ITKSNYDADQKAV
+1894 ITKSNYNADQKAV

-2065 AVKSMQ
+2065 AVESMQ

-2094 VATVLRRFVEI
+2094 VATVLWRFVEI
-2105 VIDPQTANGWR
+2105 IIDPQTANG

>member
-17 VLPSQA
+17 ILPSQA

-192 GYTLDG
+192 GYTLDA

-218 VYNQDKQ
+218 VYNYDEQV
-225 AEISTE
+225 EISTE
-231 CSVLTSKVENLDT
+231 SSVLTSKVENLDT
-244 WQSFPQGGDWCYN
+244 WQSFSQGTDWCYN

-263 VDGYAWANP
+263 VDGYTWANP

-288 LPDTVSVTPGSNPNS
+288 LPDTVSVTPGNNPNS

-379 DVLKQQYGNPIA
+379 DALKKQYGNPVA
-391 IISGEYESKN
+391 LISGEYESKN
-401 GTDFTFTGGAAL
+401 GAEFTFTGGAAL

-475 DPEKNDAVIYVDI
+475 DPGKNDAVIYVDI
-488 PYATAKLEN
+488 PYATAKLEQ
-497 AAADAA
+497 ATADAA

-516 VFEGAAF
+516 VFEGASF

-565 VNTFKGEERYAF
+565 VNTFKGKEKYAF

-582 AFDLFETEAELALE
+582 AFDLFETEAELELT
-596 RASNGGL
+596 RSQKDGSL
-603 LPDEL
+603 LPNTL
-608 WFYVKASPGIVLVP
+608 YFYVAASPGIPLIP

-633 AGFKDLAAT
+633 AGFSNLADT

-650 PPIKLRGA
+650 PPLKLRGT
-658 LTGRYLHLIEGTGN
+658 LKGTYLHLIEGKGD

-678 EISLKAT
+678 EISLTAS
-685 DVGLVGA
+685 DVGIVGTNA
-692 GEATQI
+692 SI

-704 TLKLNG
+704 SLKLNG
-710 QERTYEGTNYKGIY
+710 QERTYNGTDYTGIY
-724 FAGSEELALALPSKA
+724 FVGSEALELDLP
-739 LNVIA
+739 NTEIDVFI
-744 LDSAIELGAFG
+744 LDTSIELGAFG
-755 GVNDKKENLYLGIG
+755 GTGTKNDKQHLYLAIG
-769 ANGTVI
+769 ANAVVKSKVQVPSDVPVI
-775 GTLQFPNN
+775 GGWKL
-783 FFIPCLRGKALSRTD
+783 GSWD
-798 VELIL
+798 VDLIV
-803 GGQTVIPIKGVSVD
+803 GGQTEFPIKDVSVD

-824 GNIDVYLGAMTQTTN
+824 SNIDVYLGAMTGVYAGIIDAR
-839 WLYDVRAWV
+839 LWV
-848 IIPNIIETNFRMG
+848 LVPNIVETNFRRG
-861 EGWDIEGTLFSKLD
+861 GGWDVETKWFGRLPE
-875 TWDWTEHGVE
+875 WDWSEKGVE
-885 PVVQAMS
+885 PVAQAMS

-952 TAPMEDAGESAP
+952 TAPMEDAGES
-964 ANSTNSTEQTA
+964 
-975 PMEDAGESVP
+975 
-985 ANSMNSTEPA
+985 
-995 ASLEDTG
+995 
-1002 ESVPANSTNST
+1002 
-1013 EQTAPMEDAGESVPA
+1013 
-1028 NSTNST
+1028 
-1034 EQAASSEDTG
+1034 
-1044 ESVPAN
+1044 VPAN

-1069 ANSMNPTVIAVNAGT
+1069 ANSTNSTEITVSADT
-1084 DETPYILLAFDSSIT
+1084 DETPYILLAFENTVT
-1099 EEQIKGALKIKKDS
+1099 EEQIKNSLSVTKQNSSDKLEIHWVNYDTENSEDGQIDENK
-1113 QDIDINWLGDSTE
+1113 DINAT
-1126 IDSNSAINADTDII
+1126 TDII
-1140 KNNED
+1140 HNKTDNKD
-1145 GKEYRVAILRLKEG
+1145 YRVAILRLKDAG
-1159 GSYQVDTGDLA
+1159 TYQVNTGSLSLDT
-1170 LQKSESAS
+1170 QKSQGVSIAP
-1178 VTSFEKLNLTLN
+1178 FEELELTLN
-1190 NNQVSGEIKYA
+1190 NQQVSGEIKYA

-1213 ANAEG
+1213 AKEKG

-1282 HQQFNTQV
+1282 HQQFNTRV

-1298 TAPRTVTLELAGNE
+1298 TAPQTVTLELAGNE
-1312 VMTATWGAVTDADGY
+1312 IMTATWGAVTDADGY

-1364 ETTKSKNLSENETY
+1364 ETTKSKNLSANETY

-1417 SVNGTTCTADEHGVY
+1417 FVNGTTCTADEHGVY

-1474 YPIPNFEGSLMFKID
+1474 YPIPNFEGNLMFKID

-1516 VLTLSDPV
+1516 MLTLSDPV

-1537 GTADAGSKIIYGND
+1537 GTADAGSKIIYGDD

-1642 WYTEKSGGT
+1642 WYTEKSGGI
-1651 KITTDTVFHAD
+1651 KITTDTIFHAD

-1827 SIEAKATIGNRP
+1827 SIEAKVTIGNRP

-1867 IPYTPA
+1867 IPYTPT

-2065 AVKSMQ
+2065 AVESMQ

-2094 VATVLRRFVEI
+2094 VATVLWRFVEI
-2105 VIDPQTANGWR
+2105 IIDPQTANG

>member
-1 MKKFLSL
+1 MKKILYL

-17 VLPSQA
+17 ILPSQA

-192 GYTLDG
+192 GYTLDA

-218 VYNQDKQ
+218 VYNYDEQV
-225 AEISTE
+225 EISTE
-231 CSVLTSKVENLDT
+231 SSVLTSKVENLDT
-244 WQSFPQGGDWCYN
+244 WQSFSQGTDWCYN

-263 VDGYAWANP
+263 VDGYTWANP

-288 LPDTVSVTPGSNPNS
+288 LPDTVSVTPGNNPNS

-356 RLAAFANGNGG
+356 RLATFANGNGG

-401 GTDFTFTGGAAL
+401 GAEFTFTGGAAL

-475 DPEKNDAVIYVDI
+475 DPGKNDAVIYVDI
-488 PYATAKLEN
+488 PYAAAKLEQ
-497 AAADAA
+497 ATADAA

-516 VFEGAAF
+516 IFEGAEF

-543 HATGEFDT
+543 HATGSFNT
-551 AKTLSLELAKVEGE
+551 ADLLTLDLMGVEGE

-710 QERTYEGTNYKGIY
+710 QERTYKGTNYKGIY

-952 TAPMEDAGESAP
+952 TAPMEDAGESVP
-964 ANSTNSTEQTA
+964 ANSTSSTEQ
-975 PMEDAGESVP
+975 
-985 ANSMNSTEPA
+985 A
-995 ASLEDTG
+995 ASSEDTG

-1044 ESVPAN
+1044 ESAPAN
-1050 STNSTEQ
+1050 STNSTEI
-1057 AASSEDTGESAP
+1057 TVSAD
-1069 ANSMNPTVIAVNAGT
+1069 T
-1084 DETPYILLAFDSSIT
+1084 DETPYILLAFENTVT
-1099 EEQIKGALKIKKDS
+1099 EEQIKNSLSVTKQNSSDKLEIHWVNYDTENSEDGQIDENK
-1113 QDIDINWLGDSTE
+1113 DINAT
-1126 IDSNSAINADTDII
+1126 TDII
-1140 KNNED
+1140 HNKTDNKD
-1145 GKEYRVAILRLKEG
+1145 YRVAILRLKDAG
-1159 GSYQVDTGDLA
+1159 TYQVNTGSLSLDT
-1170 LQKSESAS
+1170 QKSQGVSIAP
-1178 VTSFEKLNLTLN
+1178 FEELELTLN
-1190 NNQVSGEIKYA
+1190 NQQVSGEIKYA

-1213 ANAEG
+1213 AKEKG

-1282 HQQFNTQV
+1282 HQQFNTRV

-1298 TAPRTVTLELAGNE
+1298 TAPQTVTLELAGNE
-1312 VMTATWGAVTDADGY
+1312 IMTATWGAVTDADGY

-1364 ETTKSKNLSENETY
+1364 ETTKSKNLSANETY

-1417 SVNGTTCTADEHGVY
+1417 FVNGTTCTADEHGVY

-1474 YPIPNFEGSLMFKID
+1474 YPIPNFEGNLMFKID

-1516 VLTLSDPV
+1516 MLTLSDPV

-1537 GTADAGSKIIYGND
+1537 GTADAGSKIIYGDD

-1642 WYTEKSGGT
+1642 WYTEKSGGI
-1651 KITTDTVFHAD
+1651 KITTDTIFHAD

-1827 SIEAKATIGNRP
+1827 SIEAKVTIGNRP

-1867 IPYTPA
+1867 IPYTPT

-1894 ITKSNYDADQKAV
+1894 ITKSNYNADQKAV

-2065 AVKSMQ
+2065 AVESMQ

-2094 VATVLRRFVEI
+2094 VATVLWRFVEI
-2105 VIDPQTANGWR
+2105 IIDPQTANG

>member
-17 VLPSQA
+17 ILPSQA

-192 GYTLDG
+192 GYTLDA

-218 VYNQDKQ
+218 VYNYDEQV
-225 AEISTE
+225 EISTE
-231 CSVLTSKVENLDT
+231 SSVLTSKVENLDT
-244 WQSFPQGGDWCYN
+244 WQSFSQGTDWCYN

-263 VDGYAWANP
+263 VDGYTWANP

-288 LPDTVSVTPGSNPNS
+288 LPDTVSVTPGNNPNS

-379 DVLKQQYGNPIA
+379 DALKKQYGNPVA
-391 IISGEYESKN
+391 LISGEYESKN
-401 GTDFTFTGGAAL
+401 GAEFTFTGGAAL

-475 DPEKNDAVIYVDI
+475 DPGKNDAVIYVDI
-488 PYATAKLEN
+488 PYATAKLEQ
-497 AAADAA
+497 ATADAA

-516 VFEGAAF
+516 VFEGASF

-565 VNTFKGEERYAF
+565 VNTFKGKEKYAF

-582 AFDLFETEAELALE
+582 AFDLFETEAELELT
-596 RASNGGL
+596 RSQKDGSL
-603 LPDEL
+603 LPNTL
-608 WFYVKASPGIVLVP
+608 YFYVAASPGIPLIP

-633 AGFKDLAAT
+633 AGFSNLADT

-650 PPIKLRGA
+650 PPLKLRGT
-658 LTGRYLHLIEGTGN
+658 LKGTYLHLIEGKGD

-678 EISLKAT
+678 EISLTAS
-685 DVGLVGA
+685 DVGIVGTNA
-692 GEATQI
+692 SI

-704 TLKLNG
+704 SLKLNG
-710 QERTYEGTNYKGIY
+710 QERTYNGTDYTGIY
-724 FAGSEELALALPSKA
+724 FVGSEALELDLP
-739 LNVIA
+739 NTEIDVFI
-744 LDSAIELGAFG
+744 LDTSIELGAFG
-755 GVNDKKENLYLGIG
+755 GTGTKNDKQHLYLAIG
-769 ANGTVI
+769 ANAVVKSKVQVPSDVPVI
-775 GTLQFPNN
+775 GGWKL
-783 FFIPCLRGKALSRTD
+783 GSWD
-798 VELIL
+798 VDLIV
-803 GGQTVIPIKGVSVD
+803 GGQTEFPIKDVSVD

-824 GNIDVYLGAMTQTTN
+824 SNIDVYLGAMTGVYAGIIDAR
-839 WLYDVRAWV
+839 LWV
-848 IIPNIIETNFRMG
+848 LVPNIVETNFRRG
-861 EGWDIEGTLFSKLD
+861 GGWDVETKWFGRLPE
-875 TWDWTEHGVE
+875 WDWSEKGVE
-885 PVVQAMS
+885 PVAQAMS

-952 TAPMEDAGESAP
+952 TAPMEDAGES
-964 ANSTNSTEQTA
+964 
-975 PMEDAGESVP
+975 
-985 ANSMNSTEPA
+985 
-995 ASLEDTG
+995 
-1002 ESVPANSTNST
+1002 
-1013 EQTAPMEDAGESVPA
+1013 
-1028 NSTNST
+1028 
-1034 EQAASSEDTG
+1034 
-1044 ESVPAN
+1044 VPAN

-1069 ANSMNPTVIAVNAGT
+1069 ANSTNSTEITVSADT
-1084 DETPYILLAFDSSIT
+1084 DETPYILLAFENTVT
-1099 EEQIKGALKIKKDS
+1099 EAQIKNSLSVTKQNSSDKLEIHWVNYDTENSEDGQIDENK
-1113 QDIDINWLGDSTE
+1113 DINAT
-1126 IDSNSAINADTDII
+1126 TDII
-1140 KNNED
+1140 HNKTDNKD
-1145 GKEYRVAILRLKEG
+1145 YRVAILRLKDAG
-1159 GSYQVDTGDLA
+1159 TYQVNTGSLSLDT
-1170 LQKSESAS
+1170 QKSQGVSIAP
-1178 VTSFEKLNLTLN
+1178 FEELELTLN
-1190 NNQVSGEIKYA
+1190 NQQVSGEIKYA

-1213 ANAEG
+1213 AKEKG

-1282 HQQFNTQV
+1282 HQQFNTRV

-1298 TAPRTVTLELAGNE
+1298 TAPQTVTLELAGNE
-1312 VMTATWGAVTDADGY
+1312 IMTATWGAVTDADGY

-1364 ETTKSKNLSENETY
+1364 ETTKSKNLSANETY

-1417 SVNGTTCTADEHGVY
+1417 FVNGTTCTADEHGVY

-1474 YPIPNFEGSLMFKID
+1474 YPIPNFEGNLMFKID

-1516 VLTLSDPV
+1516 MLTLSDPV

-1537 GTADAGSKIIYGND
+1537 GTADAGSKIIYGDD

-1612 GMPSVGSMT
+1612 GTPSVGSMT

-2026 EQMAVIMKNYAVKLG
+2026 EQMAVIMKNYSVKLG

-2094 VATVLRRFVEI
+2094 VATVLWRFVEI
-2105 VIDPQTANGWR
+2105 IIDPQTANG

>member
-17 VLPSQA
+17 ILPSQA

-192 GYTLDG
+192 GYTLDA

-218 VYNQDKQ
+218 VYNYDEQV
-225 AEISTE
+225 EISTE
-231 CSVLTSKVENLDT
+231 SSVLTSKVENLDT
-244 WQSFPQGGDWCYN
+244 WQSFSQGTDWCYN

-263 VDGYAWANP
+263 VDGYTWANP

-288 LPDTVSVTPGSNPNS
+288 LPDTVSVTPGNNPNS

-379 DVLKQQYGNPIA
+379 DALKKQYGNPVA
-391 IISGEYESKN
+391 LISGEYESKN
-401 GTDFTFTGGAAL
+401 GAEFTFTGGAAL

-475 DPEKNDAVIYVDI
+475 DPGKNDAVIYVDI
-488 PYATAKLEN
+488 PYATAKLEQ
-497 AAADAA
+497 ATADAA

-516 VFEGAAF
+516 VFEGASF

-565 VNTFKGEERYAF
+565 VNTFKGKEKYAF

-582 AFDLFETEAELALE
+582 AFDLFETEAELELT
-596 RASNGGL
+596 RSQKDGSL
-603 LPDEL
+603 LPNTL
-608 WFYVKASPGIVLVP
+608 YFYVAASPGIPLIP

-633 AGFKDLAAT
+633 AGFSNLADT

-650 PPIKLRGA
+650 PPLKLRGT
-658 LTGRYLHLIEGTGN
+658 LKGTYLHLIEGKGD

-678 EISLKAT
+678 EISLTAS
-685 DVGLVGA
+685 DVGIVGTNA
-692 GEATQI
+692 SI

-704 TLKLNG
+704 SLKLNG
-710 QERTYEGTNYKGIY
+710 QERTYNGTDYTGIY
-724 FAGSEELALALPSKA
+724 FVGSEALELDLP
-739 LNVIA
+739 NTEIDVFI
-744 LDSAIELGAFG
+744 LDTSIELGAFG
-755 GVNDKKENLYLGIG
+755 GTGTKNDKQHLYLAIG
-769 ANGTVI
+769 ANAVVKSKVQVPSDVPVI
-775 GTLQFPNN
+775 GGWKL
-783 FFIPCLRGKALSRTD
+783 GSWD
-798 VELIL
+798 VDLIV
-803 GGQTVIPIKGVSVD
+803 GGQTEFPIKDVSVD

-824 GNIDVYLGAMTQTTN
+824 SNIDVYLGAMTGVYAGIIDAR
-839 WLYDVRAWV
+839 LWV
-848 IIPNIIETNFRMG
+848 LVPNIVETNFRRG
-861 EGWDIEGTLFSKLD
+861 GGWDVETKWFGRLPE
-875 TWDWTEHGVE
+875 WDWSEKGVE
-885 PVVQAMS
+885 PVAQAMS

-941 VPANSTNSTEQ
+941 VPT
-952 TAPMEDAGESAP
+952 
-964 ANSTNSTEQTA
+964 
-975 PMEDAGESVP
+975 
-985 ANSMNSTEPA
+985 
-995 ASLEDTG
+995 
-1002 ESVPANSTNST
+1002 NSTNST

-1044 ESVPAN
+1044 ESAPAN
-1050 STNSTEQ
+1050 STNSTEI
-1057 AASSEDTGESAP
+1057 TVSAD
-1069 ANSMNPTVIAVNAGT
+1069 T
-1084 DETPYILLAFDSSIT
+1084 DETPYILLAFENTVT
-1099 EEQIKGALKIKKDS
+1099 EEQIKNSLSVTKQNSSDKLEIHWVNYDTENSEDGQIDENK
-1113 QDIDINWLGDSTE
+1113 DINAT
-1126 IDSNSAINADTDII
+1126 TDII
-1140 KNNED
+1140 HNKTDNKD
-1145 GKEYRVAILRLKEG
+1145 YRVAILRLKDAG
-1159 GSYQVDTGDLA
+1159 TYQVNTGSLSLDT
-1170 LQKSESAS
+1170 QKSQGVSIAP
-1178 VTSFEKLNLTLN
+1178 FEELELTLN
-1190 NNQVSGEIKYA
+1190 NQQVSGEIKYA

-1213 ANAEG
+1213 AKEKG

-1282 HQQFNTQV
+1282 HQQFNTRV

-1298 TAPRTVTLELAGNE
+1298 TAPQTVTLELAGNE
-1312 VMTATWGAVTDADGY
+1312 IMTATWGAVTDADGY

-1364 ETTKSKNLSENETY
+1364 ETTKSKNLSANETY

-1417 SVNGTTCTADEHGVY
+1417 FVNGTTCTADEHGVY

-1474 YPIPNFEGSLMFKID
+1474 YPIPNFEGNLMFKID

-1516 VLTLSDPV
+1516 MLTLSDPV

-1537 GTADAGSKIIYGND
+1537 GTADAGSKIIYGDD

-1761 IDKKLDGVQIT
+1761 IDKKLDGLQIT

-1811 QTSGDIILKV
+1811 QTSGDIILTV

-2105 VIDPQTANGWR
+2105 VIDPQTANGWQ

>member
-1 MKKFLSL
+1 
-8 LLTLCLLLG
+8 
-17 VLPSQA
+17 
-23 LAYVGD
+23 
-29 ILPSTGSTVTTETRA
+29 
-44 DGTLVLQNDY
+44 
-54 IRVTLNKHDGSLTTS
+54 
-69 PAATA
+69 
-74 DSANSIDRQKP
+74 
-85 YCEFI
+85 
-90 IYGSYGYGKAH
+90 
-101 PATLRLKS
+101 
-109 AEFVDTTPNGTAKAI
+109 
-124 KAVYDLT
+124 
-131 VNLSGKS
+131 
-138 VAATT
+138 
-143 AVYYELVQL
+143 
-152 KENETSA
+152 
-159 DTWGVL
+159 
-165 TSIDNIKINNNRDDL
+165 
-180 FGSLTGDMGVIW
+180 
-192 GYTLDG
+192 
-198 FSGMG
+198 
-203 HANATDGPAIKMSRT
+203 
-218 VYNQDKQ
+218 
-225 AEISTE
+225 
-231 CSVLTSKVENLDT
+231 
-244 WQSFPQGGDWCYN
+244 
-257 YITEVY
+257 
-263 VDGYAWANP
+263 
-272 FVGLSGY
+272 
-279 YENKTIKAY
+279 
-288 LPDTVSVTPGSNPNS
+288 
-303 TRVECRNDIGYYFSD
+303 
-318 GEDYPNSQ
+318 
-326 RFLWGFRNLAK
+326 
-337 GAEDVPSEPDKVD
+337 
-350 ISINAQ
+350 
-356 RLAAFANGNGG
+356 
-367 VTVEY
+367 
-372 VADDAAL
+372 
-379 DVLKQQYGNPIA
+379 
-391 IISGEYESKN
+391 
-401 GTDFTFTGGAAL
+401 
-413 LSPSVTAT
+413 
-421 WDKSNGKLII
+421 
-431 KKDGTIEH
+431 
-439 SGLSLNAPS
+439 
-448 FKFYQPNSGSGKDLE
+448 
-463 IKLTQDGFSFEI
+463 
-475 DPEKNDAVIYVDI
+475 
-488 PYATAKLEN
+488 
-497 AAADAA
+497 
-503 GNLVFSGEIGFQT
+503 
-516 VFEGAAF
+516 
-523 TLEELGYGLNEKN
+523 
-536 EFTVNGV
+536 
-543 HATGEFDT
+543 
-551 AKTLSLELAKVEGE
+551 
-565 VNTFKGEERYAF
+565 
-577 SLELN
+577 
-582 AFDLFETEAELALE
+582 
-596 RASNGGL
+596 
-603 LPDEL
+603 
-608 WFYVKASPGIVLVP
+608 
-622 PVPVGQLNGGG
+622 
-633 AGFKDLAAT
+633 
-642 VNGDYFAI
+642 
-650 PPIKLRGA
+650 
-658 LTGRYLHLIEGTGN
+658 
-672 VVIGPS
+672 
-678 EISLKAT
+678 
-685 DVGLVGA
+685 
-692 GEATQI
+692 
-698 IDSFGY
+698 
-704 TLKLNG
+704 
-710 QERTYEGTNYKGIY
+710 
-724 FAGSEELALALPSKA
+724 
-739 LNVIA
+739 
-744 LDSAIELGAFG
+744 
-755 GVNDKKENLYLGIG
+755 
-769 ANGTVI
+769 
-775 GTLQFPNN
+775 
-783 FFIPCLRGKALSRTD
+783 
-798 VELIL
+798 
-803 GGQTVIPIKGVSVD
+803 
-817 EGMKQAF
+817 
-824 GNIDVYLGAMTQTTN
+824 
-839 WLYDVRAWV
+839 
-848 IIPNIIETNFRMG
+848 
-861 EGWDIEGTLFSKLD
+861 
-875 TWDWTEHGVE
+875 
-885 PVVQAMS
+885 
-892 LEDSEDTVLMSSPSP
+892 
-907 TEQAASLEAVGESTP
+907 
-922 TSNTNSTEPAASLE
+922 
-936 DTGES
+936 
-941 VPANSTNSTEQ
+941 
-952 TAPMEDAGESAP
+952 
-964 ANSTNSTEQTA
+964 
-975 PMEDAGESVP
+975 
-985 ANSMNSTEPA
+985 
-995 ASLEDTG
+995 
-1002 ESVPANSTNST
+1002 
-1013 EQTAPMEDAGESVPA
+1013 
-1028 NSTNST
+1028 
-1034 EQAASSEDTG
+1034 
-1044 ESVPAN
+1044 
-1050 STNSTEQ
+1050 
-1057 AASSEDTGESAP
+1057 
-1069 ANSMNPTVIAVNAGT
+1069 MNPTVIAVNAGT

-1298 TAPRTVTLELAGNE
+1298 TAPQTVTLELAGNE

-1568 LDENSGVLS
+1568 LDKNSGVLS

-1612 GMPSVGSMT
+1612 GTPSVGNMT

-1671 TGGGGGS
+1671 TGG
-1678 SSGGSSSNDGEGSV
+1678 SSSNDGEGSV

-1703 VNEPNVPTTAQSE
+1703 VNEPNVPTTALSE

-1734 DAIKAAKDDAKKHG
+1734 DAIKAAKDDTKKHG

-1761 IDKKLDGVQIT
+1761 IDKKLDSVQIT

-1873 KNEQTGNL
+1873 KNEQPGNL

-1894 ITKSNYDADQKAV
+1894 ITKSSYDADQKAV
-1907 IFELTQPGVYGV
+1907 IFELIQPGVYGV

-2058 ISSWAKE
+2058 ISS
-2065 AVKSMQ
+2065 
-2071 QAGILAGKT
+2071 
-2080 NNRFDPAG
+2080 
-2088 TATRAE
+2088 
-2094 VATVLRRFVEI
+2094 
-2105 VIDPQTANGWR
+2105 

>member
-17 VLPSQA
+17 ILPSQA

-192 GYTLDG
+192 GYTLDA

-218 VYNQDKQ
+218 VYNYDEQV
-225 AEISTE
+225 EISTE
-231 CSVLTSKVENLDT
+231 SSVLTSKVENLDT
-244 WQSFPQGGDWCYN
+244 WQSFSQGTDWCYN

-263 VDGYAWANP
+263 VDGYTWANP

-288 LPDTVSVTPGSNPNS
+288 LPDTVSVTPGNNPNS

-379 DVLKQQYGNPIA
+379 DALKKQYGNTVA
-391 IISGEYESKN
+391 LISGEYESKD
-401 GTDFTFTGGAAL
+401 GAEFTFTGGAAL

-475 DPEKNDAVIYVDI
+475 DPGKNDAVIYVDI
-488 PYATAKLEN
+488 PYATAKLEQ
-497 AAADAA
+497 ATADAA

-516 VFEGAAF
+516 VFEGASF

-565 VNTFKGEERYAF
+565 VNTFKGKEKYAF

-582 AFDLFETEAELALE
+582 AFDLFETEAELELT
-596 RASNGGL
+596 RSQKDGSL
-603 LPDEL
+603 LPNTL
-608 WFYVKASPGIVLVP
+608 YFYVAASPGIPLIP

-633 AGFKDLAAT
+633 AGFSNLADT

-650 PPIKLRGA
+650 PPLKLRGT
-658 LTGRYLHLIEGTGN
+658 LKGTYLHLIEGKGD

-678 EISLKAT
+678 EISLTAS
-685 DVGLVGA
+685 DVGIVGTNA
-692 GEATQI
+692 SI

-704 TLKLNG
+704 SLKLNG
-710 QERTYEGTNYKGIY
+710 QERTYNGTDYTGIY
-724 FAGSEELALALPSKA
+724 FVGSEALELDLP
-739 LNVIA
+739 NTEIDVFI
-744 LDSAIELGAFG
+744 LDTSIELGAFG
-755 GVNDKKENLYLGIG
+755 GTGTKNDKQHLYLAIG
-769 ANGTVI
+769 ANAVVKSKVQVPSDVPVI
-775 GTLQFPNN
+775 GGWKL
-783 FFIPCLRGKALSRTD
+783 GSWD
-798 VELIL
+798 VDLIV
-803 GGQTVIPIKGVSVD
+803 GGQTEFPIKDVSVD

-824 GNIDVYLGAMTQTTN
+824 SNIDVYLGAMTGVYAGIIDAR
-839 WLYDVRAWV
+839 LWV
-848 IIPNIIETNFRMG
+848 LVPNIVETNFRRG
-861 EGWDIEGTLFSKLD
+861 GGWDVETKWFGRLPE
-875 TWDWTEHGVE
+875 WDWSEKGVE
-885 PVVQAMS
+885 PVAQAMS

-964 ANSTNSTEQTA
+964 ANSTNSTEQ
-975 PMEDAGESVP
+975 
-985 ANSMNSTEPA
+985 
-995 ASLEDTG
+995 
-1002 ESVPANSTNST
+1002 
-1013 EQTAPMEDAGESVPA
+1013 
-1028 NSTNST
+1028 
-1034 EQAASSEDTG
+1034 
-1044 ESVPAN
+1044 
-1050 STNSTEQ
+1050 

-1069 ANSMNPTVIAVNAGT
+1069 ANSTNSTEITVSADT
-1084 DETPYILLAFDSSIT
+1084 DETPYILLAFENTVT
-1099 EEQIKGALKIKKDS
+1099 EEQIKNSLSVTKQNSSDKLEIHWVNYDTENSEDGQIDENK
-1113 QDIDINWLGDSTE
+1113 DINAT
-1126 IDSNSAINADTDII
+1126 TDII
-1140 KNNED
+1140 HNKTDNKD
-1145 GKEYRVAILRLKEG
+1145 YRVAILRLKDAG
-1159 GSYQVDTGDLA
+1159 TYQVNTGSLSLDT
-1170 LQKSESAS
+1170 QKSQGVSIAP
-1178 VTSFEKLNLTLN
+1178 FEELELTLN
-1190 NNQVSGEIKYA
+1190 NQQVSGEIKYA

-1213 ANAEG
+1213 AKEKG

-1282 HQQFNTQV
+1282 HQQFNTRV

-1298 TAPRTVTLELAGNE
+1298 TAPQTVTLELAGNE
-1312 VMTATWGAVTDADGY
+1312 IMTATWGAVTDADGY

-1364 ETTKSKNLSENETY
+1364 ETTKSKNLSANETY

-1516 VLTLSDPV
+1516 MLTLSDPV

-1537 GTADAGSKIIYGND
+1537 GTADAGSKIIYGDD

-2105 VIDPQTANGWR
+2105 VIDPQTANGWQ

>member
-17 VLPSQA
+17 ILPSQA

-724 FAGSEELALALPSKA
+724 FAGSEELALALPGKA

-975 PMEDAGESVP
+975 PMEDA
-985 ANSMNSTEPA
+985 
-995 ASLEDTG
+995 
-1002 ESVPANSTNST
+1002 
-1013 EQTAPMEDAGESVPA
+1013 
-1028 NSTNST
+1028 
-1034 EQAASSEDTG
+1034 G

-1298 TAPRTVTLELAGNE
+1298 TAPQTVTLELAGNE

-1516 VLTLSDPV
+1516 VLTLSAPV
-1524 FYADMTTGAYQIT
+1524 FYADNATGGYEIT
-1537 GTADAGSKIIYGND
+1537 GTADAGSEIFYGDNKE
-1551 GASVNA
+1551 SVYA
-1557 GSDGTFTIPGT
+1557 DSDGTFTIPGT
-1568 LDENSGVLS
+1568 LEDSSGVLS
-1577 LCAQDSAGNKSTS
+1577 LCAQDSVGNKSTS
-1590 RFALITKQNTATEF
+1590 QFALITKQNTATEF

-1612 GMPSVGSMT
+1612 GTPSVGNMT

-1642 WYTEKSGGT
+1642 WYTEKSGGI
-1651 KITTDTVFHAD
+1651 KITTDTIFHAD

-1827 SIEAKATIGNRP
+1827 SIEAKVTIGNRP

-1867 IPYTPA
+1867 IPYTPT

-1894 ITKSNYDADQKAV
+1894 ITKSNYNADQKAV

-1983 QSGKFTDVKADAYY
+1983 STGKFTDVKADAYY
-1997 APYVNWAAK
+1997 APYVNWAASK
-2006 TGIVSGTT
+2006 GIVDGTSA
-2014 DTTFAPDTNINR
+2014 TTFAPDTNINR

-2105 VIDPQTANGWR
+2105 IIDPQTANGWQQNDSGQ

>member
-17 VLPSQA
+17 ILPSQA

-192 GYTLDG
+192 GYTLDA

-218 VYNQDKQ
+218 VYNYDEQV
-225 AEISTE
+225 EISTE
-231 CSVLTSKVENLDT
+231 SSVLTSKVENLDT
-244 WQSFPQGGDWCYN
+244 WQSFSQGTDWCYN

-263 VDGYAWANP
+263 VDGYTWANP

-288 LPDTVSVTPGSNPNS
+288 LPDTVSVTPGNNPNS

-379 DVLKQQYGNPIA
+379 DALKKQYGNPVA
-391 IISGEYESKN
+391 LISGEYESKN
-401 GTDFTFTGGAAL
+401 GAEFTFTGGAAL

-475 DPEKNDAVIYVDI
+475 DPGKNDAVIYVDI
-488 PYATAKLEN
+488 PYATAKLEQ
-497 AAADAA
+497 ATADAA

-516 VFEGAAF
+516 VFEGASF

-565 VNTFKGEERYAF
+565 VNTFKGKEKYAF

-582 AFDLFETEAELALE
+582 AFDLFETEAELELT
-596 RASNGGL
+596 RSQKDGSL
-603 LPDEL
+603 LPNTL
-608 WFYVKASPGIVLVP
+608 YFYVAASPGIPLIP

-633 AGFKDLAAT
+633 AGFSNLADT

-650 PPIKLRGA
+650 PPLKLRGT
-658 LTGRYLHLIEGTGN
+658 LKGTYLHLIEGKGD

-678 EISLKAT
+678 EISLTAS
-685 DVGLVGA
+685 DVGIVGTNA
-692 GEATQI
+692 SI

-704 TLKLNG
+704 SLKLNG
-710 QERTYEGTNYKGIY
+710 QERTYNGTDYTGIY
-724 FAGSEELALALPSKA
+724 FVGSEALELDLP
-739 LNVIA
+739 NTEIDVFI
-744 LDSAIELGAFG
+744 LDTSIELGAFG
-755 GVNDKKENLYLGIG
+755 GTGTKNDKQHLYLAIG
-769 ANGTVI
+769 ANAVVKSKVQVPSDVPVI
-775 GTLQFPNN
+775 GGWKL
-783 FFIPCLRGKALSRTD
+783 GSWD
-798 VELIL
+798 VDLIV
-803 GGQTVIPIKGVSVD
+803 GGQTEFPIKDVSVD

-824 GNIDVYLGAMTQTTN
+824 SNIDVYLGAMTGVYAGIIDAR
-839 WLYDVRAWV
+839 LWV
-848 IIPNIIETNFRMG
+848 LVPNIVETNFRRG
-861 EGWDIEGTLFSKLD
+861 GGWDVETKWFGRLPE
-875 TWDWTEHGVE
+875 WDWSEKGVE
-885 PVVQAMS
+885 PVAQPMS

-952 TAPMEDAGESAP
+952 TAPMEDAGES
-964 ANSTNSTEQTA
+964 
-975 PMEDAGESVP
+975 
-985 ANSMNSTEPA
+985 
-995 ASLEDTG
+995 
-1002 ESVPANSTNST
+1002 
-1013 EQTAPMEDAGESVPA
+1013 
-1028 NSTNST
+1028 
-1034 EQAASSEDTG
+1034 
-1044 ESVPAN
+1044 VPAN

-1069 ANSMNPTVIAVNAGT
+1069 ANSTNSTEITVSADT
-1084 DETPYILLAFDSSIT
+1084 DETPYILLAFENTVT
-1099 EEQIKGALKIKKDS
+1099 EKQIKNSLSVTKQNSSDKLEIHWVNYDTENSEDGQIDENK
-1113 QDIDINWLGDSTE
+1113 DINAT
-1126 IDSNSAINADTDII
+1126 TDII
-1140 KNNED
+1140 HNKTDNKD
-1145 GKEYRVAILRLKEG
+1145 YRVAILRLKDAG
-1159 GSYQVDTGDLA
+1159 TYQVNTGSLSLDT
-1170 LQKSESAS
+1170 QKSQGVSIAP
-1178 VTSFEKLNLTLN
+1178 FEELELTLN
-1190 NNQVSGEIKYA
+1190 NQQVSGEIKYA

-1213 ANAEG
+1213 AKEKG

-1282 HQQFNTQV
+1282 HQQFNTRV

-1298 TAPRTVTLELAGNE
+1298 TAPQTVTLELAGNE
-1312 VMTATWGAVTDADGY
+1312 IMTATWGAVTDADGY

-1364 ETTKSKNLSENETY
+1364 ETTKSKNLSANETY

-1417 SVNGTTCTADEHGVY
+1417 FVNGTTCTADEHGVY

-1474 YPIPNFEGSLMFKID
+1474 YPIPNFEGNLMFKID

-1516 VLTLSDPV
+1516 MLTLSDPV

-1537 GTADAGSKIIYGND
+1537 GTADAGSKIIYGDD

-1642 WYTEKSGGT
+1642 WYTEKSGGI
-1651 KITTDTVFHAD
+1651 KITTDTIFHAD

-1827 SIEAKATIGNRP
+1827 SIEAKVTIGNRP

-1867 IPYTPA
+1867 IPYTPT

-1894 ITKSNYDADQKAV
+1894 ITKSNYNADQKAV

-2065 AVKSMQ
+2065 AVESMQ

-2094 VATVLRRFVEI
+2094 VATVLWRFVEI
-2105 VIDPQTANGWR
+2105 IIDPQTANG

>member
-17 VLPSQA
+17 ILPSQA

-952 TAPMEDAGESAP
+952 
-964 ANSTNSTEQTA
+964 
-975 PMEDAGESVP
+975 
-985 ANSMNSTEPA
+985 
-995 ASLEDTG
+995 
-1002 ESVPANSTNST
+1002 
-1013 EQTAPMEDAGESVPA
+1013 
-1028 NSTNST
+1028 
-1034 EQAASSEDTG
+1034 
-1044 ESVPAN
+1044 
-1050 STNSTEQ
+1050 

-1298 TAPRTVTLELAGNE
+1298 TAPQTVTLELAGNE

-1568 LDENSGVLS
+1568 LDKNSGVLS

-1612 GMPSVGSMT
+1612 GTPSVGNMT

-1671 TGGGGGS
+1671 TGG
-1678 SSGGSSSNDGEGSV
+1678 SSSNDGEGSV

-1703 VNEPNVPTTAQSE
+1703 VNEPNVPTTALSE

-1734 DAIKAAKDDAKKHG
+1734 DAIKAAKDDTKKHG

-1761 IDKKLDGVQIT
+1761 IDKKLDSVQIT

-1873 KNEQTGNL
+1873 KNEQPGNL

-1894 ITKSNYDADQKAV
+1894 ITKSSYDADQKAV
-1907 IFELTQPGVYGV
+1907 IFELIQPGVYGV

-2105 VIDPQTANGWR
+2105 IIDPQTANGWQQNDSGQ

>member
-17 VLPSQA
+17 ILPSQA

-952 TAPMEDAGESAP
+952 TAPMEDAGES
-964 ANSTNSTEQTA
+964 
-975 PMEDAGESVP
+975 
-985 ANSMNSTEPA
+985 
-995 ASLEDTG
+995 
-1002 ESVPANSTNST
+1002 
-1013 EQTAPMEDAGESVPA
+1013 
-1028 NSTNST
+1028 
-1034 EQAASSEDTG
+1034 
-1044 ESVPAN
+1044 VPAN

-1298 TAPRTVTLELAGNE
+1298 TAPKTVTLELAGNE

-1364 ETTKSKNLSENETY
+1364 ETTKSKNLSANETY

-1417 SVNGTTCTADEHGVY
+1417 FVNGTTCTADEHGVY

-1474 YPIPNFEGSLMFKID
+1474 YPIPNFEGNLMFKID

-1516 VLTLSDPV
+1516 MLTLSDPV

-1537 GTADAGSKIIYGND
+1537 GTADAGSKIIYGDD

-1612 GMPSVGSMT
+1612 GTPSVGSMT

-2094 VATVLRRFVEI
+2094 VATVLWRFVEI
-2105 VIDPQTANGWR
+2105 IIDPQTANG

>member
-17 VLPSQA
+17 ILPSQA

-192 GYTLDG
+192 GYTLDA

-218 VYNQDKQ
+218 VYNYDEQV
-225 AEISTE
+225 EISTE
-231 CSVLTSKVENLDT
+231 SSVLTSKVENLDT
-244 WQSFPQGGDWCYN
+244 WQSFSQGTDWCYN

-263 VDGYAWANP
+263 VDGYTWANP

-288 LPDTVSVTPGSNPNS
+288 LPDTVSVTPGNNPNS

-379 DVLKQQYGNPIA
+379 DALKKQYGNPVA
-391 IISGEYESKN
+391 LISGEYESKN
-401 GTDFTFTGGAAL
+401 GAEFTFTGGAAL

-475 DPEKNDAVIYVDI
+475 DPGKNDAVIYVDI
-488 PYATAKLEN
+488 PYATAKLEQ
-497 AAADAA
+497 ATADAA

-516 VFEGAAF
+516 VFEGASF

-565 VNTFKGEERYAF
+565 VNTFKGKEKYAF

-582 AFDLFETEAELALE
+582 AFDLFETEAELELT
-596 RASNGGL
+596 RSQKDGSL
-603 LPDEL
+603 LPNTL
-608 WFYVKASPGIVLVP
+608 YFYVAASPGIPLIP

-633 AGFKDLAAT
+633 AGFSNLADT

-650 PPIKLRGA
+650 PPLKLRGT
-658 LTGRYLHLIEGTGN
+658 LKGTYLHLIEGKGD

-678 EISLKAT
+678 EISLTAS
-685 DVGLVGA
+685 DVGIVGTNA
-692 GEATQI
+692 SI

-704 TLKLNG
+704 SLKLNG
-710 QERTYEGTNYKGIY
+710 QERTYNGTDYTGIY
-724 FAGSEELALALPSKA
+724 FVGSEALELDLP
-739 LNVIA
+739 NTEIDVFI
-744 LDSAIELGAFG
+744 LDTSIELGAFG
-755 GVNDKKENLYLGIG
+755 GTGTKNDKQHLYLAIG
-769 ANGTVI
+769 ANAVVKSKVQVPSDVPVI
-775 GTLQFPNN
+775 GGWKL
-783 FFIPCLRGKALSRTD
+783 GSWD
-798 VELIL
+798 VDLIV
-803 GGQTVIPIKGVSVD
+803 GGQTEFPIKDVSVD

-824 GNIDVYLGAMTQTTN
+824 SNIDVYLGAMTGVYAGIIDAR
-839 WLYDVRAWV
+839 LWV
-848 IIPNIIETNFRMG
+848 LVPNIVETNFRRG
-861 EGWDIEGTLFSKLD
+861 GGWDVETKWFGRLPE
-875 TWDWTEHGVE
+875 WDWSEKGVE
-885 PVVQAMS
+885 PVAQAMS

-952 TAPMEDAGESAP
+952 TAPMEDAGES
-964 ANSTNSTEQTA
+964 
-975 PMEDAGESVP
+975 
-985 ANSMNSTEPA
+985 
-995 ASLEDTG
+995 
-1002 ESVPANSTNST
+1002 
-1013 EQTAPMEDAGESVPA
+1013 
-1028 NSTNST
+1028 
-1034 EQAASSEDTG
+1034 
-1044 ESVPAN
+1044 VPAN

-1069 ANSMNPTVIAVNAGT
+1069 ANSTNSTEITVSADT
-1084 DETPYILLAFDSSIT
+1084 DETPYILLAFENTVT
-1099 EEQIKGALKIKKDS
+1099 EEQIKNSLSVTKQNSSDKLEIHWVNYDTENSEDGQIDENK
-1113 QDIDINWLGDSTE
+1113 DINAT
-1126 IDSNSAINADTDII
+1126 TDII
-1140 KNNED
+1140 HNKTDNKD
-1145 GKEYRVAILRLKEG
+1145 YRVAILRLKDAG
-1159 GSYQVDTGDLA
+1159 TYQVNTGSLSLDT
-1170 LQKSESAS
+1170 QKSQGVSIAP
-1178 VTSFEKLNLTLN
+1178 FEELELTLN
-1190 NNQVSGEIKYA
+1190 NQQVSGEIKYA

-1213 ANAEG
+1213 AKEKG

-1282 HQQFNTQV
+1282 HQQFNTRV

-1298 TAPRTVTLELAGNE
+1298 TAPQTVTLELAGNE
-1312 VMTATWGAVTDADGY
+1312 IMTATWGAVTDADGY

-1364 ETTKSKNLSENETY
+1364 ETTKSKNLSANETY

-1417 SVNGTTCTADEHGVY
+1417 FVNGTTCTADEHGVY

-1474 YPIPNFEGSLMFKID
+1474 YPIPNFEGNLMFKID

-1516 VLTLSDPV
+1516 MLTLSDPV

-1537 GTADAGSKIIYGND
+1537 GTADAGSKIIYGDD

-1627 TSLPSASQSKHSFDG
+1627 TSLPSASQSKNSFDG
-1642 WYTEKSGGT
+1642 WYTEKSGGI
-1651 KITTDTVFHAD
+1651 KITTDTIFHAD

-1827 SIEAKATIGNRP
+1827 SIEAKVTIGNRP

-1867 IPYTPA
+1867 IPYTPT

-1894 ITKSNYDADQKAV
+1894 ITKSNYNADQKAV

-2065 AVKSMQ
+2065 AVESMQ

-2094 VATVLRRFVEI
+2094 VATVLWRFVEI
-2105 VIDPQTANGWR
+2105 IIDPQTANG

>member
-1 MKKFLSL
+1 MKKILYL

-17 VLPSQA
+17 ILPSQA

-192 GYTLDG
+192 GYTLDA

-218 VYNQDKQ
+218 VYNYDKQ

-231 CSVLTSKVENLDT
+231 SSVLTSKVENLDT
-244 WQSFPQGGDWCYN
+244 WQSFSQGTDWCYN

-263 VDGYAWANP
+263 VDGYTWANP

-288 LPDTVSVTPGSNPNS
+288 LPDTVSVTPGNNPNS

-318 GEDYPNSQ
+318 GEDYPNSR

-356 RLAAFANGNGG
+356 RLATFANGNGG

-401 GTDFTFTGGAAL
+401 GAEFTFTGGAAL

-475 DPEKNDAVIYVDI
+475 DPGKNDAVIYVDI
-488 PYATAKLEN
+488 PYAAAKLEQ
-497 AAADAA
+497 ATADAA

-516 VFEGAAF
+516 IFEGAEF

-543 HATGEFDT
+543 HATGSFNT
-551 AKTLSLELAKVEGE
+551 ADLLTLDLMGVEGE

-710 QERTYEGTNYKGIY
+710 QERTYKGTNYKGIY

-952 TAPMEDAGESAP
+952 
-964 ANSTNSTEQTA
+964 
-975 PMEDAGESVP
+975 
-985 ANSMNSTEPA
+985 
-995 ASLEDTG
+995 
-1002 ESVPANSTNST
+1002 
-1013 EQTAPMEDAGESVPA
+1013 
-1028 NSTNST
+1028 
-1034 EQAASSEDTG
+1034 AASSEDTG

-1159 GSYQVDTGDLA
+1159 GAYQVDTGDLA

-1178 VTSFEKLNLTLN
+1178 VTPFEKLNLTLN
-1190 NNQVSGEIKYA
+1190 NNQVSGNIKYA
-1201 EENTK
+1201 EANTK

-1213 ANAEG
+1213 ADTKG

-1224 DEQEITNSSSIS
+1224 EEQEVTKSSTIS
-1236 VNIPSMGALA
+1236 VTIPQSGALA
-1246 PSGEYYVT
+1246 PTGEYYVT
-1254 SFLMTEKSVESIDEN
+1254 SFLMTEKEVDLNED
-1269 GEKETLTGLVAID
+1269 GTLEKALIAID
-1282 HQQFNTQV
+1282 SQQF
-1290 SYQNQNQP
+1290 
-1298 TAPRTVTLELAGNE
+1298 
-1312 VMTATWGAVTDADGY
+1312 D
-1327 AVTIYQKDGND
+1327 
-1338 WIDTGFGYDLD
+1338 
-1349 KETTSIN
+1349 
-1356 MALTVGGE
+1356 
-1364 ETTKSKNLSENETY
+1364 
-1378 KVGVSAYKTIE
+1378 
-1389 GGKYYSAETESAEN
+1389 
-1403 GVYLPEYTPLDMML
+1403 
-1417 SVNGTTCTADEHGVY
+1417 
-1432 RAYVDGKDD
+1432 
-1441 VLTVS
+1441 
-1446 CTTENVTY
+1446 
-1454 KVTRMDKT
+1454 
-1462 SDNEIST
+1462 
-1469 DSDGA
+1469 
-1474 YPIPNFEGSLMFKID
+1474 
-1489 GISEIENSTAKD
+1489 
-1501 VTSVFLLV
+1501 
-1509 SVDKTAP
+1509 
-1516 VLTLSDPV
+1516 
-1524 FYADMTTGAYQIT
+1524 
-1537 GTADAGSKIIYGND
+1537 
-1551 GASVNA
+1551 
-1557 GSDGTFTIPGT
+1557 
-1568 LDENSGVLS
+1568 
-1577 LCAQDSAGNKSTS
+1577 
-1590 RFALITKQNTATEF
+1590 
-1604 IVTFDGNG
+1604 
-1612 GMPSVGSMT
+1612 
-1621 TTNQKL
+1621 
-1627 TSLPSASQSKHSFDG
+1627 
-1642 WYTEKSGGT
+1642 
-1651 KITTDTVFHAD
+1651 
-1662 TIVYAHWTY
+1662 
-1671 TGGGGGS
+1671 
-1678 SSGGSSSNDGEGSV
+1678 
-1692 NNDATIIQRPD
+1692 
-1703 VNEPNVPTTAQSE
+1703 
-1716 KVKTDAKGNVT
+1716 
-1727 ITNPMVS
+1727 
-1734 DAIKAAKDDAKKHG
+1734 
-1748 NQKNGVA
+1748 
-1755 VEVPVE
+1755 
-1761 IDKKLDGVQIT
+1761 
-1772 LKADALDTLVKENVK
+1772 
-1787 RFTID
+1787 
-1792 TDRMTDFGF
+1792 
-1801 TLDTLKELNR
+1801 
-1811 QTSGDIILKV
+1811 
-1821 KKTTVS
+1821 
-1827 SIEAKATIGNRP
+1827 
-1839 VYDISLW
+1839 
-1846 EVKNGKETKLSNL
+1846 
-1859 NGKTISIA
+1859 
-1867 IPYTPA
+1867 
-1873 KNEQTGNL
+1873 
-1881 YAVSVDGN
+1881 
-1889 GKPQW
+1889 
-1894 ITKSNYDADQKAV
+1894 
-1907 IFELTQPGVYGV
+1907 
-1919 GYDAKM
+1919 
-1925 PAFTDIENHWAKDN
+1925 
-1939 ILFVVSRGL
+1939 
-1948 LNGTSETTFS
+1948 
-1958 PNTGMTR
+1958 
-1965 GMFVTALG
+1965 
-1973 RLAGVDPADY
+1973 
-1983 QSGKFTDVKADAYY
+1983 
-1997 APYVNWAAK
+1997 
-2006 TGIVSGTT
+2006 
-2014 DTTFAPDTNINR
+2014 
-2026 EQMAVIMKNYAVKLG
+2026 
-2041 YTVPKAL
+2041 
-2048 EAVTFADNAS
+2048 
-2058 ISSWAKE
+2058 
-2065 AVKSMQ
+2065 
-2071 QAGILAGKT
+2071 
-2080 NNRFDPAG
+2080 
-2088 TATRAE
+2088 AE
-2094 VATVLRRFVEI
+2094 VA
-2105 VIDPQTANGWR
+2105 

>member
-17 VLPSQA
+17 ILPSQA

-192 GYTLDG
+192 GYTLDA

-218 VYNQDKQ
+218 VYNYDEQV
-225 AEISTE
+225 EISTE
-231 CSVLTSKVENLDT
+231 SSVLTSKVENLDT
-244 WQSFPQGGDWCYN
+244 WQSFSQGTDWCYN

-263 VDGYAWANP
+263 VDGYTWANP

-288 LPDTVSVTPGSNPNS
+288 LPDTVSVTPGNNPNS

-379 DVLKQQYGNPIA
+379 DALKKQYGNPVA
-391 IISGEYESKN
+391 LISGEYESKN
-401 GTDFTFTGGAAL
+401 GAEFTFTGGAAL

-475 DPEKNDAVIYVDI
+475 DPGKNDAVIYVDI
-488 PYATAKLEN
+488 PYATAKLEQ
-497 AAADAA
+497 ATADAA

-516 VFEGAAF
+516 VFEGASF

-565 VNTFKGEERYAF
+565 VNTFKGKEKYAF

-582 AFDLFETEAELALE
+582 AFDLFETEAELELT
-596 RASNGGL
+596 RSQKDGSL
-603 LPDEL
+603 LPNTL
-608 WFYVKASPGIVLVP
+608 YFYVAASPGIPLIP

-633 AGFKDLAAT
+633 AGFSNLADT

-650 PPIKLRGA
+650 PPLKLRGT
-658 LTGRYLHLIEGTGN
+658 LKGTYLHLIEGKGD

-678 EISLKAT
+678 EISLTAS
-685 DVGLVGA
+685 DVGIVGTNA
-692 GEATQI
+692 SI

-704 TLKLNG
+704 SLKLNG
-710 QERTYEGTNYKGIY
+710 QERTYNGTDYTGIY
-724 FAGSEELALALPSKA
+724 FVGSEALELDLP
-739 LNVIA
+739 NTEIDVFI
-744 LDSAIELGAFG
+744 LDTSIELGAFG
-755 GVNDKKENLYLGIG
+755 GTGTKNDKQHLYLAIG
-769 ANGTVI
+769 ANAVVKSKVQVPSDVPVI
-775 GTLQFPNN
+775 GGWKL
-783 FFIPCLRGKALSRTD
+783 GSWD
-798 VELIL
+798 VDLIV
-803 GGQTVIPIKGVSVD
+803 GGQTEFPIKDVSVD

-824 GNIDVYLGAMTQTTN
+824 SNIDVYLGAMTGVYAGIIDAR
-839 WLYDVRAWV
+839 LWV
-848 IIPNIIETNFRMG
+848 LVPNIVETNFRRG
-861 EGWDIEGTLFSKLD
+861 GGWDVETKWFGRLPE
-875 TWDWTEHGVE
+875 WDWSEKGVE
-885 PVVQAMS
+885 PVAQAMS

-952 TAPMEDAGESAP
+952 
-964 ANSTNSTEQTA
+964 
-975 PMEDAGESVP
+975 
-985 ANSMNSTEPA
+985 
-995 ASLEDTG
+995 
-1002 ESVPANSTNST
+1002 
-1013 EQTAPMEDAGESVPA
+1013 
-1028 NSTNST
+1028 
-1034 EQAASSEDTG
+1034 
-1044 ESVPAN
+1044 
-1050 STNSTEQ
+1050 

-1069 ANSMNPTVIAVNAGT
+1069 ANSTNSTEITVSADT
-1084 DETPYILLAFDSSIT
+1084 DETPYILLAFENTVT
-1099 EEQIKGALKIKKDS
+1099 EEQIKNSLSVTKQNSSDKLEIHWVNYDTENSEDGQIDENK
-1113 QDIDINWLGDSTE
+1113 DINAT
-1126 IDSNSAINADTDII
+1126 TDII
-1140 KNNED
+1140 HNKTDNKD
-1145 GKEYRVAILRLKEG
+1145 YRVAILRLKDAG
-1159 GSYQVDTGDLA
+1159 TYQVNTGSLSLDT
-1170 LQKSESAS
+1170 QKSQGVSIAP
-1178 VTSFEKLNLTLN
+1178 FEELELTLN
-1190 NNQVSGEIKYA
+1190 NQQVSGEIKYA

-1213 ANAEG
+1213 AKEKG

-1282 HQQFNTQV
+1282 HQQFNTRV

-1298 TAPRTVTLELAGNE
+1298 TAPQTVTLELAGNE
-1312 VMTATWGAVTDADGY
+1312 IMTATWGAVTDADGY

-1364 ETTKSKNLSENETY
+1364 ETTKSKNLSANETY

-1417 SVNGTTCTADEHGVY
+1417 FVNGTTCTADEHGVY

-1474 YPIPNFEGSLMFKID
+1474 YPIPNFEGNLMFKID

-1516 VLTLSDPV
+1516 MLTLSDPV

-1537 GTADAGSKIIYGND
+1537 GTADAGSKIIYGDD

-1642 WYTEKSGGT
+1642 WYTEKSGGI
-1651 KITTDTVFHAD
+1651 KITTDTIFHAD

-1827 SIEAKATIGNRP
+1827 SIEAKVTIGNRP

-1867 IPYTPA
+1867 IPYTPT

-2065 AVKSMQ
+2065 AVESMQ

-2094 VATVLRRFVEI
+2094 VATVLWRFVEI
-2105 VIDPQTANGWR
+2105 IIDPQTANG

>member
-1 MKKFLSL
+1 MKKILYL

-17 VLPSQA
+17 ILPSQA

-192 GYTLDG
+192 GYTLDA

-218 VYNQDKQ
+218 VYNYDEQV
-225 AEISTE
+225 EISTE
-231 CSVLTSKVENLDT
+231 SSVLTSKVENLDT
-244 WQSFPQGGDWCYN
+244 WQSFSQGTDWCYN

-263 VDGYAWANP
+263 VDGYTWANP

-288 LPDTVSVTPGSNPNS
+288 LPDTVSVTPGNNPNS

-356 RLAAFANGNGG
+356 RLATFANGNGG

-401 GTDFTFTGGAAL
+401 GAEFTFTGGAAL

-475 DPEKNDAVIYVDI
+475 DPGKNDAVIYVDI
-488 PYATAKLEN
+488 PYAAAKLEQ
-497 AAADAA
+497 ATADAA

-516 VFEGAAF
+516 IFEGAEF

-543 HATGEFDT
+543 HATGSFNT
-551 AKTLSLELAKVEGE
+551 ADLLTLDLMGVEGE

-710 QERTYEGTNYKGIY
+710 QERTYKGTNYKGIY

-952 TAPMEDAGESAP
+952 TAPMEDAGES
-964 ANSTNSTEQTA
+964 
-975 PMEDAGESVP
+975 
-985 ANSMNSTEPA
+985 
-995 ASLEDTG
+995 
-1002 ESVPANSTNST
+1002 
-1013 EQTAPMEDAGESVPA
+1013 
-1028 NSTNST
+1028 
-1034 EQAASSEDTG
+1034 
-1044 ESVPAN
+1044 VPAN

-1069 ANSMNPTVIAVNAGT
+1069 ANSTNSTEITVSADT
-1084 DETPYILLAFDSSIT
+1084 DETPYILLAFENTVT
-1099 EEQIKGALKIKKDS
+1099 EEQIKNSLSVTKQNSSDKLEIHWVNYDTENSEDGQIDENK
-1113 QDIDINWLGDSTE
+1113 DINAT
-1126 IDSNSAINADTDII
+1126 TDII
-1140 KNNED
+1140 HNKTDNKD
-1145 GKEYRVAILRLKEG
+1145 YRVAILRLKDAG
-1159 GSYQVDTGDLA
+1159 TYQVNTGSLSLDT
-1170 LQKSESAS
+1170 QKSQGVSIAP
-1178 VTSFEKLNLTLN
+1178 FEELELTLN
-1190 NNQVSGEIKYA
+1190 NQQVSGEIKYA

-1213 ANAEG
+1213 AKEKG

-1282 HQQFNTQV
+1282 HQQFNTRV

-1298 TAPRTVTLELAGNE
+1298 TAPQTVTLELAGNE
-1312 VMTATWGAVTDADGY
+1312 IMTATWGAVTDADGY

-1364 ETTKSKNLSENETY
+1364 ETTKSKNLSANETY

-1417 SVNGTTCTADEHGVY
+1417 FVNGTTCTADEHGVY

-1474 YPIPNFEGSLMFKID
+1474 YPIPNFEGNLMFKID

-1516 VLTLSDPV
+1516 MLTLSDPV

-1537 GTADAGSKIIYGND
+1537 GTADAGSKIIYGDD

-1642 WYTEKSGGT
+1642 WYTEKSGGI
-1651 KITTDTVFHAD
+1651 KITTDTIFHAD

-1827 SIEAKATIGNRP
+1827 SIEAKVTIGNRP

-1867 IPYTPA
+1867 IPYTPT

-1894 ITKSNYDADQKAV
+1894 ITKSNYNADQKAV

-2065 AVKSMQ
+2065 AVESMQ

-2094 VATVLRRFVEI
+2094 VATVLWRFVEI
-2105 VIDPQTANGWR
+2105 IIDPQTANG

>member
-17 VLPSQA
+17 ILPSQA

-952 TAPMEDAGESAP
+952 TAPMEDAGES
-964 ANSTNSTEQTA
+964 
-975 PMEDAGESVP
+975 
-985 ANSMNSTEPA
+985 
-995 ASLEDTG
+995 
-1002 ESVPANSTNST
+1002 
-1013 EQTAPMEDAGESVPA
+1013 VPA

-1298 TAPRTVTLELAGNE
+1298 TAPQTVTLELAGNE

-1516 VLTLSDPV
+1516 MLTLSDPV

-1537 GTADAGSKIIYGND
+1537 GTADAGSKIIYGDD

-1642 WYTEKSGGT
+1642 WYTEKSGGI
-1651 KITTDTVFHAD
+1651 KITTDTIFHAD

-1827 SIEAKATIGNRP
+1827 SIEAKVTIGNRP

-1867 IPYTPA
+1867 IPYTPT

-1894 ITKSNYDADQKAV
+1894 ITKSNYNADQKAV

-2065 AVKSMQ
+2065 AVESMQ

-2094 VATVLRRFVEI
+2094 VATVLWRFVEI
-2105 VIDPQTANGWR
+2105 IIDPQTANG

>member
-17 VLPSQA
+17 ILPSQA

-152 KENETSA
+152 KENDTSA

-192 GYTLDG
+192 GYTLDA

-218 VYNQDKQ
+218 VYNYDEQV
-225 AEISTE
+225 EISTE
-231 CSVLTSKVENLDT
+231 SSVLTSKVENLDT
-244 WQSFPQGGDWCYN
+244 WQSFSQGTDWCYN

-263 VDGYAWANP
+263 VDGYTWANP

-288 LPDTVSVTPGSNPNS
+288 LPDTVSVTPGNNPNS

-379 DVLKQQYGNPIA
+379 DALKKQYGNPVA
-391 IISGEYESKN
+391 LISGEYESKD
-401 GTDFTFTGGAAL
+401 GAEFTFTGGAAL

-475 DPEKNDAVIYVDI
+475 DPGKNDAVIYVDI
-488 PYATAKLEN
+488 PYATAKLEQ
-497 AAADAA
+497 ATADAA

-516 VFEGAAF
+516 VFEGASF

-565 VNTFKGEERYAF
+565 VNTFKGKEKYAF

-582 AFDLFETEAELALE
+582 AFDLFETEAELELT
-596 RASNGGL
+596 RSQKDGSL
-603 LPDEL
+603 LPNTL
-608 WFYVKASPGIVLVP
+608 YFYVAASPGIPLIP

-633 AGFKDLAAT
+633 AGFSNLADT

-650 PPIKLRGA
+650 PPLKLRGT
-658 LTGRYLHLIEGTGN
+658 LKGTYLHLIEGKGD

-678 EISLKAT
+678 EISLTAS
-685 DVGLVGA
+685 DVGIVGTNA
-692 GEATQI
+692 SI

-704 TLKLNG
+704 SLKLNG
-710 QERTYEGTNYKGIY
+710 QERTYNGTDYTGIY
-724 FAGSEELALALPSKA
+724 FVGSEALELDLP
-739 LNVIA
+739 NTEIDVFI
-744 LDSAIELGAFG
+744 LDTSIELGAFG
-755 GVNDKKENLYLGIG
+755 GTGTKNDKQHLYLAIG
-769 ANGTVI
+769 ANAVVKSKVQVPSDVPVI
-775 GTLQFPNN
+775 GGWKL
-783 FFIPCLRGKALSRTD
+783 GSWD
-798 VELIL
+798 VDLIV
-803 GGQTVIPIKGVSVD
+803 GGQTEFPIKDVSVD

-824 GNIDVYLGAMTQTTN
+824 SNIDVYLGAMTGVYAGIIDAR
-839 WLYDVRAWV
+839 LWV
-848 IIPNIIETNFRMG
+848 LVPNIVETNFRRG
-861 EGWDIEGTLFSKLD
+861 GGWDVETKWFGRLPE
-875 TWDWTEHGVE
+875 WDWSEKGVE
-885 PVVQAMS
+885 PVAQAMS

-941 VPANSTNSTEQ
+941 VPT
-952 TAPMEDAGESAP
+952 
-964 ANSTNSTEQTA
+964 
-975 PMEDAGESVP
+975 
-985 ANSMNSTEPA
+985 
-995 ASLEDTG
+995 
-1002 ESVPANSTNST
+1002 NSTNST

-1034 EQAASSEDTG
+1034 EIT
-1044 ESVPAN
+1044 V
-1050 STNSTEQ
+1050 
-1057 AASSEDTGESAP
+1057 SAD
-1069 ANSMNPTVIAVNAGT
+1069 T
-1084 DETPYILLAFDSSIT
+1084 DETPYILLAFENTVT
-1099 EEQIKGALKIKKDS
+1099 EEQIKNSLSVTKQNSSDKLEIHWVNYDTENSEDGQIDENK
-1113 QDIDINWLGDSTE
+1113 DINAT
-1126 IDSNSAINADTDII
+1126 TDII
-1140 KNNED
+1140 HNKTDNKD
-1145 GKEYRVAILRLKEG
+1145 YRVAILRLKDAG
-1159 GSYQVDTGDLA
+1159 TYQVNTGSLSLDT
-1170 LQKSESAS
+1170 QKSQGVSIAP
-1178 VTSFEKLNLTLN
+1178 FEELELTLN
-1190 NNQVSGEIKYA
+1190 NQQVSGEIKYA

-1213 ANAEG
+1213 AKEKG

-1282 HQQFNTQV
+1282 HQQFNTRV

-1298 TAPRTVTLELAGNE
+1298 TAPQTVTLELAGNE
-1312 VMTATWGAVTDADGY
+1312 IMTATWGAVTDADGY

-1364 ETTKSKNLSENETY
+1364 ETTKSKNLSANETY

-1417 SVNGTTCTADEHGVY
+1417 FVNGTTCTADEHGVY

-1474 YPIPNFEGSLMFKID
+1474 YPIPNFEGNLMFKID

-1516 VLTLSDPV
+1516 MLTLSDPV

-1537 GTADAGSKIIYGND
+1537 GTADAGSKIIYGDD

-2105 VIDPQTANGWR
+2105 VIDPQTANGWQ

>member
-1 MKKFLSL
+1 MALNISL

-17 VLPSQA
+17 ILPSQA

-29 ILPSTGSTVTTETRA
+29 IISPDSTNVQTSTNNNS
-44 DGTLVLQNDY
+44 LVLQNDY
-54 IRVTLNKHDGSLTTS
+54 IRVTLNKHDGSLATS

-192 GYTLDG
+192 GYTLDA

-218 VYNQDKQ
+218 VYNYDEQV
-225 AEISTE
+225 EISTE
-231 CSVLTSKVENLDT
+231 SSVLTSKVENLDT
-244 WQSFPQGGDWCYN
+244 WQSFSQGTDWCYN

-263 VDGYAWANP
+263 VDGYTWANP

-279 YENKTIKAY
+279 YKNKTIKAY
-288 LPDTVSVTPGSNPNS
+288 LPDTVSVTPGNNPNS

-379 DVLKQQYGNPIA
+379 DALKKQYGNPVA
-391 IISGEYESKN
+391 LISGEYESKN
-401 GTDFTFTGGAAL
+401 GAEFTFTGGAAL

-475 DPEKNDAVIYVDI
+475 DPGKNDAVIYVDI
-488 PYATAKLEN
+488 PYATAKLEQ
-497 AAADAA
+497 ATADAA

-516 VFEGAAF
+516 VFEGASF

-565 VNTFKGEERYAF
+565 VNTFKGKEKYAF

-582 AFDLFETEAELALE
+582 AFDLFETEAELELT
-596 RASNGGL
+596 RSQKDGSL
-603 LPDEL
+603 LPNTL
-608 WFYVKASPGIVLVP
+608 YFYVAASPGIPLIP
-622 PVPVGQLNGGG
+622 PVPIGQLNGGG
-633 AGFKDLAAT
+633 AGFSNLADT

-650 PPIKLRGA
+650 PPLKLRGT
-658 LTGRYLHLIEGTGN
+658 LKGTYLHLIEGKGD

-678 EISLKAT
+678 EISLTAS
-685 DVGLVGA
+685 DIGIVGTNA
-692 GEATQI
+692 SI

-704 TLKLNG
+704 SLKLNG
-710 QERTYEGTNYKGIY
+710 QERTYNGTDYTGIY
-724 FAGSEELALALPSKA
+724 FVGSEALELNLPNTKID
-739 LNVIA
+739 VFI
-744 LDSAIELGAFG
+744 LDTSIELGAFG
-755 GVNDKKENLYLGIG
+755 GTGTKNDTKYLYLGIG
-769 ANGTVI
+769 ANAVVKSKVQVPSDVPVI
-775 GTLQFPNN
+775 GGWKL
-783 FFIPCLRGKALSRTD
+783 GSWD
-798 VELIL
+798 VDLIV
-803 GGQTVIPIKGVSVD
+803 GGQTEFPIKDVSVD

-824 GNIDVYLGAMTQTTN
+824 SNIDVYLGAMTGVYAGIIDAR
-839 WLYDVRAWV
+839 LWV
-848 IIPNIIETNFRMG
+848 LVPNIVETNFRRG
-861 EGWDIEGTLFSKLD
+861 GGWDVETKWFGRLPE
-875 TWDWTEHGVE
+875 WDWSERGVE
-885 PVVQAMS
+885 PVVQAIS

-922 TSNTNSTEPAASLE
+922 TSNTNSTES
-936 DTGES
+936 
-941 VPANSTNSTEQ
+941 
-952 TAPMEDAGESAP
+952 
-964 ANSTNSTEQTA
+964 
-975 PMEDAGESVP
+975 
-985 ANSMNSTEPA
+985 A

-1028 NSTNST
+1028 NSTSST
-1034 EQAASSEDTG
+1034 EQAASSEDTGESVPANSTNSTEQTAPMEDAGESAPTGNMNSTEPAASLEDTG

-1069 ANSMNPTVIAVNAGT
+1069 ANSTNSTEITVSADT
-1084 DETPYILLAFDSSIT
+1084 DETPYILLAFENTVT
-1099 EEQIKGALKIKKDS
+1099 EEQIKNSLSVTKQNSSDKLEIHWVNYDTENSEDGQIDENK
-1113 QDIDINWLGDSTE
+1113 DINAT
-1126 IDSNSAINADTDII
+1126 TDII
-1140 KNNED
+1140 HNETD
-1145 GKEYRVAILRLKEG
+1145 NKDYRVAILRLKDAG
-1159 GSYQVDTGDLA
+1159 TYQVNTGSLSLDT
-1170 LQKSESAS
+1170 QKSQGVSIAP
-1178 VTSFEKLNLTLN
+1178 FEELELTLN
-1190 NNQVSGEIKYA
+1190 NQQVSGEIKYA

-1213 ANAEG
+1213 AKEKG

-1282 HQQFNTQV
+1282 HQQFNTPV

-1298 TAPRTVTLELAGNE
+1298 TAPQTVTLELAGNE

-1364 ETTKSKNLSENETY
+1364 ETTKSKNLSANETY

-1516 VLTLSDPV
+1516 VLTLSAPV
-1524 FYADMTTGAYQIT
+1524 FYADNANDTPVQPQPQAVGAARRDPRR
-1537 GTADAGSKIIYGND
+1537 GE
-1551 GASVNA
+1551 
-1557 GSDGTFTIPGT
+1557 IP
-1568 LDENSGVLS
+1568 V
-1577 LCAQDSAGNKSTS
+1577 
-1590 RFALITKQNTATEF
+1590 
-1604 IVTFDGNG
+1604 
-1612 GMPSVGSMT
+1612 
-1621 TTNQKL
+1621 
-1627 TSLPSASQSKHSFDG
+1627 
-1642 WYTEKSGGT
+1642 
-1651 KITTDTVFHAD
+1651 
-1662 TIVYAHWTY
+1662 
-1671 TGGGGGS
+1671 
-1678 SSGGSSSNDGEGSV
+1678 
-1692 NNDATIIQRPD
+1692 
-1703 VNEPNVPTTAQSE
+1703 
-1716 KVKTDAKGNVT
+1716 
-1727 ITNPMVS
+1727 
-1734 DAIKAAKDDAKKHG
+1734 
-1748 NQKNGVA
+1748 
-1755 VEVPVE
+1755 
-1761 IDKKLDGVQIT
+1761 
-1772 LKADALDTLVKENVK
+1772 
-1787 RFTID
+1787 
-1792 TDRMTDFGF
+1792 
-1801 TLDTLKELNR
+1801 
-1811 QTSGDIILKV
+1811 
-1821 KKTTVS
+1821 
-1827 SIEAKATIGNRP
+1827 
-1839 VYDISLW
+1839 
-1846 EVKNGKETKLSNL
+1846 
-1859 NGKTISIA
+1859 
-1867 IPYTPA
+1867 
-1873 KNEQTGNL
+1873 
-1881 YAVSVDGN
+1881 
-1889 GKPQW
+1889 
-1894 ITKSNYDADQKAV
+1894 
-1907 IFELTQPGVYGV
+1907 
-1919 GYDAKM
+1919 
-1925 PAFTDIENHWAKDN
+1925 
-1939 ILFVVSRGL
+1939 
-1948 LNGTSETTFS
+1948 
-1958 PNTGMTR
+1958 
-1965 GMFVTALG
+1965 
-1973 RLAGVDPADY
+1973 
-1983 QSGKFTDVKADAYY
+1983 
-1997 APYVNWAAK
+1997 
-2006 TGIVSGTT
+2006 
-2014 DTTFAPDTNINR
+2014 
-2026 EQMAVIMKNYAVKLG
+2026 
-2041 YTVPKAL
+2041 
-2048 EAVTFADNAS
+2048 
-2058 ISSWAKE
+2058 
-2065 AVKSMQ
+2065 
-2071 QAGILAGKT
+2071 
-2080 NNRFDPAG
+2080 
-2088 TATRAE
+2088 TRARA
-2094 VATVLRRFVEI
+2094 VQACRPRL
-2105 VIDPQTANGWR
+2105 GK

>member
-17 VLPSQA
+17 ILPSQA

-192 GYTLDG
+192 GYTLDA

-218 VYNQDKQ
+218 VYNYDEQV
-225 AEISTE
+225 EISTE
-231 CSVLTSKVENLDT
+231 SSVLTSKVENLDT
-244 WQSFPQGGDWCYN
+244 WQSFSQGTDWCYN

-263 VDGYAWANP
+263 VDGYTWANP

-288 LPDTVSVTPGSNPNS
+288 LPDTVSVTPGNNPNS

-379 DVLKQQYGNPIA
+379 DALKKQYGNPVA
-391 IISGEYESKN
+391 LISGEYESKN
-401 GTDFTFTGGAAL
+401 GAEFTFTGGAAL

-475 DPEKNDAVIYVDI
+475 DPGKNDAVIYVDI
-488 PYATAKLEN
+488 PYATAKLEQ
-497 AAADAA
+497 ATADAA

-516 VFEGAAF
+516 VFEGASF

-565 VNTFKGEERYAF
+565 VNTFKGKEKYAF

-582 AFDLFETEAELALE
+582 AFDLFETEAELELT
-596 RASNGGL
+596 RSQKDGSL
-603 LPDEL
+603 LPNTL
-608 WFYVKASPGIVLVP
+608 YFYVAASPGIPLIP

-633 AGFKDLAAT
+633 AGFSNLADT

-650 PPIKLRGA
+650 PPLKLRGT
-658 LTGRYLHLIEGTGN
+658 LKGTYLHLIEGKGD

-678 EISLKAT
+678 EISLTAS
-685 DVGLVGA
+685 DVGIVGTNA
-692 GEATQI
+692 SI

-704 TLKLNG
+704 SLKLNG
-710 QERTYEGTNYKGIY
+710 QERTYNGTDYTGIY
-724 FAGSEELALALPSKA
+724 FVGSEALELDLP
-739 LNVIA
+739 NTEIDVFI
-744 LDSAIELGAFG
+744 LDTSIELGAFG
-755 GVNDKKENLYLGIG
+755 GTGTKNDKQHLYLAIG
-769 ANGTVI
+769 ANAVVKSKVQVPSDVPVI
-775 GTLQFPNN
+775 GGWKL
-783 FFIPCLRGKALSRTD
+783 GSWD
-798 VELIL
+798 VDLIV
-803 GGQTVIPIKGVSVD
+803 GGQTEFPIKDVSVD

-824 GNIDVYLGAMTQTTN
+824 SNIDVYLGAMTGVYAGIIDAR
-839 WLYDVRAWV
+839 LWV
-848 IIPNIIETNFRMG
+848 LVPNIVETNFRRG
-861 EGWDIEGTLFSKLD
+861 GGWDVETKWFGRLPE
-875 TWDWTEHGVE
+875 WDWSEKGVE
-885 PVVQAMS
+885 PVAQAMS

-952 TAPMEDAGESAP
+952 TAPMEDAGES
-964 ANSTNSTEQTA
+964 
-975 PMEDAGESVP
+975 G
-985 ANSMNSTEPA
+985 
-995 ASLEDTG
+995 
-1002 ESVPANSTNST
+1002 
-1013 EQTAPMEDAGESVPA
+1013 
-1028 NSTNST
+1028 
-1034 EQAASSEDTG
+1034 
-1044 ESVPAN
+1044 PAN

-1069 ANSMNPTVIAVNAGT
+1069 ANSTNSTEITVSADT
-1084 DETPYILLAFDSSIT
+1084 DETPYILLAFENTVT
-1099 EEQIKGALKIKKDS
+1099 EEQIKNSLSVTKQNSSDKLEIHWVNYDTENSEDGQIDENK
-1113 QDIDINWLGDSTE
+1113 DINAT
-1126 IDSNSAINADTDII
+1126 TDII
-1140 KNNED
+1140 HNKTDNKD
-1145 GKEYRVAILRLKEG
+1145 YRVAILRLKDAG
-1159 GSYQVDTGDLA
+1159 TYQVNTGSLSLDT
-1170 LQKSESAS
+1170 QKSQGVSIAP
-1178 VTSFEKLNLTLN
+1178 FEELELTLN
-1190 NNQVSGEIKYA
+1190 NQQVSGEIKYA

-1213 ANAEG
+1213 AKEKG

-1282 HQQFNTQV
+1282 HQQFNTRV

-1298 TAPRTVTLELAGNE
+1298 TAPQTVTLELAGNE
-1312 VMTATWGAVTDADGY
+1312 IMTATWGAVTDADGY

-1364 ETTKSKNLSENETY
+1364 ETTKSKNLSANETY

-1417 SVNGTTCTADEHGVY
+1417 FVNGTTCTADEHGVY

-1474 YPIPNFEGSLMFKID
+1474 YPIPNFEGNLMFKID

-1516 VLTLSDPV
+1516 MLTLSDPV

-1537 GTADAGSKIIYGND
+1537 GTADAGSKIIYGDD

-1642 WYTEKSGGT
+1642 WYTEKSGGI
-1651 KITTDTVFHAD
+1651 KITTDTIFHAD

-1827 SIEAKATIGNRP
+1827 SIEAKVTIGNRP

-1867 IPYTPA
+1867 IPYTPT

-1894 ITKSNYDADQKAV
+1894 ITKSNYNADQKAV

-2065 AVKSMQ
+2065 AVESMQ

-2094 VATVLRRFVEI
+2094 VATVLWRFVEI
-2105 VIDPQTANGWR
+2105 IIDPQTANG